1 MPNDIPPTRSALFTA
16 GLPPWVRAW
25 TVVWTA
31 IAMILG
37 LSGAT
42 AVAASAQPA
51 ATLGGPVQAQTPAR
65 AAVLPD
71 EQPAKGC
78 AFSAPNTGPFSQ
90 NICWI
95 DMSALNE
102 AAATSAAG
110 QSMEIQLTEGYKINF
125 KAFLTDS
132 VAGKTHQGVEAKA
145 LPTLSYSALGTSAYT
160 GVPSTIKPAIYQKSS
175 VNGQSGGTVSL
186 KNIVM
191 TGPNGTVYNYGLV
204 AADAESTD
212 ANTSTDKEFLTFNS
226 DKPLRQ
232 IARTV
237 GVDEPGYPG
246 IRACD
251 GGLTAMPATTVRCD
265 SWNLVN
271 NQEYSPGTLV
281 VASTAPTN
289 FAATF
294 GNTVLATSR
303 QGLAFG
309 VLLSKVKIDKDLT
322 RVTPGDDFTI
332 GMSTGHHANA
342 GAAAATEIKSTTT
355 GATDTTASTGWRTLL
370 ADTTPTPVTFWEKPT
385 TSATKT
391 ANYATSWDCQVNGVT
406 QALRVG
412 DVAQAALTPGDNV
425 YCKVKNTPVLVKK
438 SSSPPTGETVNIGQ
452 TITYTLNFENPGTAP
467 ATIDYT
473 DFLADVIDDGTVAVG
488 AATGGLTAA
497 LDGADKIK
505 VGGTLPAGG
514 KGTVTYTVT
523 VKDGGN
529 KVLNNYL
536 VPGTTTPPTTC
547 DPATNLCTTHPMP
560 GFTVAKTAVPATGS
574 TVQAG
579 DTITYTVTGANTGK
593 TALTPATIKDDLSAV
608 LNNAAVVPGSLKAT
622 VDGAAVAAPTLSGS
636 ILSWSANLQAG
647 KSVVL
652 TYQVKV
658 NAGVAAGTVLNN
670 KVTGTAKP
678 PTGPDIT
685 PPTVETNHS
694 VPGFKLEKTADPISG
709 STVQAGESIKYTVT
723 GTNTGKTKLDPVKI
737 NDDLGAVL
745 NNAAVVPGSL
755 KATVDGA
762 PAADPTLSGTTLS
775 WTGFLEAGKSVVL
788 TYEVKVNDGVA
799 AGTVLNNKVTGTAKP
814 PTGPE
819 ITPPSVETNHL
830 VPGFT
835 VAKTAD
841 PVSGTNVAAGQTI
854 TYTVTGANTGKT
866 TLDPVVLTDDLSKV
880 LDNAALVDGSL
891 KATVDGA
898 PATVPT
904 LSGTTLS
911 WTGALEAGKS
921 VVLTYQV
928 KVNDGV
934 AGGVLVN
941 NKVTGTAKPPTG
953 PEITP
958 PPVTTEHPVVSPKIA
973 VVKSSDP
980 VSGSNVVAGQ
990 DIKYTLTF
998 SNAGNGA
1005 GEVAYFDDL
1014 RQVVDKGALSGL
1026 TADAPLAA
1034 TMVGTDGFSVTGT
1047 LAAGESKTVTYT
1059 VTVKADADR
1068 VAANADNTVLNFV
1081 VPGTTPPVDP
1091 PEVCDPATQLC
1102 TTHPVQVPGFTV
1114 AKTADP
1120 VSGTNVAAGQ
1130 TITYTVT
1137 GANTGNTT
1145 LDPVVLTDDLSK
1157 VLDNA
1162 ALVDGSLK
1170 ATVDGVD
1177 ATAPTL
1183 EGTTLSWTGALEAGK
1198 SVVLT
1203 YQVKIND
1210 GVAGGVL
1217 VNNKVT
1223 GTAKPPTGPEITP
1236 PPVTTEHPVVSPKIA
1251 VVKSSDPVSGSN
1263 VVAGQDIKYTLTFS
1277 NTGNGAGE
1285 VAYFDDLRQVV
1296 DKGALSGLTADAP
1309 LAATMVGSDGF
1320 SVTGTLA
1327 AGETKTVT
1335 YSVKVN
1341 ADVVGGVFVNNFV
1354 VPGTTPPV
1362 DPPEVCDPATQLCT
1376 THPVVSPKIA
1386 VVKSSD
1392 PVSGSNV
1399 VAGQDIKYTLT
1410 FSNTGNG
1417 AGEVAYF
1424 DDLRQVVDKGALSG
1438 LTADAPLAATMVGSD
1453 GFSVTGTLAA
1463 GETKTVTYSV
1473 KVNADVVGGVF
1484 VNNFVVPG
1492 TTPPVDPPEVC
1503 DPATQLCTTHP
1514 VVSPKIAVV
1523 KSSDPVSGSN
1533 VVAGQDIKYTLTF
1546 SNTGNGAGEVAH
1558 FDDLRGL
1565 LDDADLVA
1573 GSLSADA
1580 PLTAAMVGTDGFS
1593 VTGTL
1598 AAGESKTVTYTVTV
1612 KADADRVAANADNT
1626 VLNFVVPG
1634 TTPPVDPPEVC
1645 DPATQLC
1652 TTHPVVSPKIA
1663 VVKSSDPVSGS
1674 NVVAGQDIK
1683 YTLTFTNTGN
1693 GAGEV
1698 AYFDDLRGL
1707 LDDADLVAG
1716 SLSADAPLAAAMV
1729 GTDGFS
1735 VTGTLAAGESKTVT
1749 YTVTVKADAD
1759 RVAANA
1765 DNTVL
1770 NFVVPGTTPPVDP
1783 PEVCDPATQL
1793 CTTHP
1798 VQVPGFTV
1806 AKTADPASG
1815 TNVAA
1820 GQTITYTVTGANTG
1834 NTTLDPVVLTDDLSK
1849 VLDNAVL
1856 VDGSLK
1862 ATVDGVDATAPTLE
1876 GTTLS
1881 WTGALEAGKS
1891 VVLTYQVKV
1900 NDGVAG
1906 GVLVNNK
1913 VTGTAKPP
1921 TGPEIT
1927 PPPVT
1932 TEHPVVSPKIAV
1944 VKSSDPVS
1952 GSNVV
1957 AGQDIK
1963 YTLTFTNTGN
1973 GAGEVAHFDDLR
1985 GLLDDADLVAGSLT
1999 ADAPLTAAMVGT
2011 DGFSVT
2017 GTLAAGETKTVT
2029 YTVTVKADADRVAAN
2044 ADNTVLNFV
2053 VPGTTPPVD
2062 PPEVCDPAT
2071 QLCTTHPV
2079 QVPGFTVAKTADP
2092 VSGTNVA
2099 AGQTITYTVTGAN
2112 TGNTTLDPVVLTDD
2126 LSKVLDN
2133 AVLVDGSLKA
2143 TVDGVDGAAPTLS
2156 GTTLSWTGALE
2167 AGKSVVLTYQVKV
2180 NDGVAGGVLVNNKV
2194 TGTAKPP
2201 TGPEI
2206 TPPPVTT
2213 EHPVKVP
2220 GFTVAKTADPVSGT
2234 NVAAGQTITY
2244 TVTGANTGNTTL
2256 DPVVLTDDLS
2266 KVLDNAALVAGSLK
2280 ATVDGAPAAVP
2291 TLSGTMLSW
2300 TGALEAG
2307 KSVVLT
2313 YQVKVNDGVA
2323 GGVLVNN
2330 KVAGT
2335 AKPPTGPEITPPPVT
2350 TEHPVKVP
2358 GFTVAKTADPVS
2370 GTNVAAGQTIT
2381 YTVTGA
2387 NTGNTTLDPVVLTD
2401 DLSKVLDN
2409 AALVDGSLKA
2419 TVDGVDATAPTL
2431 EGTTL
2436 SWTGALEAG
2445 KSVVLTYQVKI
2456 NDGVAGGVLINN
2468 KVTGTAK
2475 PPTGPEITPPPV
2487 TTEHPVKVPGFTV
2500 AKTADPVSGTNVA
2513 AGQTITYTVTGANT
2527 GNTTLDPVVLT
2538 DDLSKVLDNAALVD
2552 GSLKATVDG
2561 VDATA
2566 PTLEGT
2572 TLSWTGAL
2580 EAGKSVVLTYQVKI
2594 NDGVAGGV
2602 LVNNKVT
2609 GTAKPPTGPE
2619 ITPPPVTTE
2628 HPVDG
2633 TPAIEVLKSSD
2644 PSTTNRVVGGQEITY
2659 TLTFKNVGTADGE
2672 ISFYDDLTDVL
2683 DDAVMTKN
2691 PATTSTLVVSGV
2703 VDNVFTVT
2711 GKLAKGESATVTYT
2725 VKVNPEIGTLSG
2737 PGFTPGVLNNYL
2749 VVGGENPPVDCVP
2762 GDALCTEHPVDPPE
2776 TTTTVP
2782 PTTTTTTPPV
2792 TTEPCVPPTTTT
2804 RMVPTTTVAT
2814 TTASAT
2820 TAGDADV
2827 TGTEE
2832 STTTEEATT
2841 EETTTEEVVA
2851 EEIVDPCG
2859 VTTTTPPTTTPPVT
2873 TVPPTTTVPNTTVP
2887 VTPTI
2892 IIPPIVVVPPI
2903 VVPPTVPGQPVPS
2916 TVPGQPKPPTAN
2928 PGQPGQPKPPTSAPQ
2943 GGTINSGGG
2952 AGESGVNTGLL
2963 AAGGLVLLLALG
2975 TGVVLLTRK
2984 RREDGDN

>member
-1 MPNDIPPTRSALFTA
+1 MPNDIPPTRSAIFTA

-37 LSGAT
+37 ISGAT
-42 AVAASAQPA
+42 AVVASAQPA
-51 ATLGGPVQAQTPAR
+51 ATLGGPVQAQAPAR

-78 AFSAPNTGPFSQ
+78 AFSAPGTGPFSQ

-95 DMSALNE
+95 DMSTLD
-102 AAATSAAG
+102 AATAASAAG
-110 QSMEIQLTEGYKINF
+110 QSMEIQLTDGYKINF

-132 VAGKTHQGVEAKA
+132 VAGKTHQGIETKA
-145 LPTLSYSALGTSAYT
+145 FPTLHYAALGTSAYT
-160 GVPSTIKPAIYQKSS
+160 GVPTTIKPAIYQTSATA
-175 VNGQSGGTVSL
+175 GQSGGTVSL

-191 TGPNGTVYNYGLV
+191 TGPNGAVNNYGLV

-212 ANTSTDKEFLTFNS
+212 ANINTTNDREFLTFNS

-237 GVDEPGYPG
+237 GDDSDPAYPG

-251 GGLTAMPATTVRCD
+251 GGLTGMPANTVRCD
-265 SWNLVN
+265 SWNNVN
-271 NQEYSPGTLV
+271 GQGRTPGTLV
-281 VASTAPTN
+281 VASTAPTS

-294 GNTVLATSR
+294 GNTVQATSR

-332 GMSTGHHANA
+332 GMSTGHHADA

-452 TITYTLNFENPGTAP
+452 SITYTLNFENPGTAP

-473 DFLADVIDDGTVAVG
+473 DYLADVIDDGTVAVG

-497 LDGADKIK
+497 LNGADKIK

-560 GFTVAKTAVPATGS
+560 GFTLTKTADPVSGS

-622 VDGAAVAAPTLSGS
+622 IDGAPVAAPTLSGS
-636 ILSWSANLQAG
+636 TLSWSANLPAG

-658 NAGVAAGTVLNN
+658 NAGVVAGTVLNN

-685 PPTVETNHS
+685 PPPVETNHS
-694 VPGFKLEKTADPISG
+694 VPGFTLAKTADPISG

-723 GTNTGKTKLDPVKI
+723 GTNTGKTKLDPVQI

-755 KATVDGA
+755 KATIDGA
-762 PAADPTLSGTTLS
+762 SVAVPTLSGTTLS
-775 WTGFLEAGKSVVL
+775 WTGVLEAGKSVVL

-814 PTGPE
+814 PTGPD
-819 ITPPSVETNHL
+819 ITPPPVETNHS

-841 PVSGTNVAAGQTI
+841 PASGTGVNAGQTI
-854 TYTVTGANTGKT
+854 TYTVTGTNTGKT
-866 TLDPVVLTDDLSKV
+866 TLNPVVLTDDLSKV
-880 LDNAALVDGSL
+880 LDNATLVDGSL

-898 PATVPT
+898 AAAAPT
-904 LSGTTLS
+904 LSGTALS
-911 WTGALEAGKS
+911 WTGVLEPGKS

-928 KVNDGV
+928 KVNAGV
-934 AGGVLVN
+934 AGGTLIN

-958 PPVTTEHPVVSPKIA
+958 PPVTTEHPVLSPKIA

-990 DIKYTLTF
+990 DIKYTL
-998 SNAGNGA
+998 S
-1005 GEVAYFDDL
+1005 
-1014 RQVVDKGALSGL
+1014 
-1026 TADAPLAA
+1026 
-1034 TMVGTDGFSVTGT
+1034 
-1047 LAAGESKTVTYT
+1047 
-1059 VTVKADADR
+1059 
-1068 VAANADNTVLNFV
+1068 
-1081 VPGTTPPVDP
+1081 
-1091 PEVCDPATQLC
+1091 
-1102 TTHPVQVPGFTV
+1102 
-1114 AKTADP
+1114 
-1120 VSGTNVAAGQ
+1120 
-1130 TITYTVT
+1130 
-1137 GANTGNTT
+1137 
-1145 LDPVVLTDDLSK
+1145 
-1157 VLDNA
+1157 
-1162 ALVDGSLK
+1162 
-1170 ATVDGVD
+1170 
-1177 ATAPTL
+1177 
-1183 EGTTLSWTGALEAGK
+1183 
-1198 SVVLT
+1198 
-1203 YQVKIND
+1203 
-1210 GVAGGVL
+1210 
-1217 VNNKVT
+1217 
-1223 GTAKPPTGPEITP
+1223 
-1236 PPVTTEHPVVSPKIA
+1236 
-1251 VVKSSDPVSGSN
+1251 
-1263 VVAGQDIKYTLTFS
+1263 FS

-1296 DKGALSGLTADAP
+1296 DKGALSGLAADAP
-1309 LAATMVGSDGF
+1309 LVATMVGTDGF

-1362 DPPEVCDPATQLCT
+1362 DPPEVCDPVTQLCT

-1399 VAGQDIKYTLT
+1399 VAGQDIKYTLS

-1438 LTADAPLAATMVGSD
+1438 LAADAPLVATMVGSD

-1463 GETKTVTYSV
+1463 GESKTVTYSV

-1514 VVSPKIAVV
+1514 VK
-1523 KSSDPVSGSN
+1523 
-1533 VVAGQDIKYTLTF
+1533 
-1546 SNTGNGAGEVAH
+1546 
-1558 FDDLRGL
+1558 
-1565 LDDADLVA
+1565 
-1573 GSLSADA
+1573 
-1580 PLTAAMVGTDGFS
+1580 
-1593 VTGTL
+1593 
-1598 AAGESKTVTYTVTV
+1598 
-1612 KADADRVAANADNT
+1612 
-1626 VLNFVVPG
+1626 
-1634 TTPPVDPPEVC
+1634 
-1645 DPATQLC
+1645 
-1652 TTHPVVSPKIA
+1652 
-1663 VVKSSDPVSGS
+1663 
-1674 NVVAGQDIK
+1674 
-1683 YTLTFTNTGN
+1683 
-1693 GAGEV
+1693 
-1698 AYFDDLRGL
+1698 
-1707 LDDADLVAG
+1707 
-1716 SLSADAPLAAAMV
+1716 
-1729 GTDGFS
+1729 
-1735 VTGTLAAGESKTVT
+1735 
-1749 YTVTVKADAD
+1749 
-1759 RVAANA
+1759 
-1765 DNTVL
+1765 
-1770 NFVVPGTTPPVDP
+1770 
-1783 PEVCDPATQL
+1783 
-1793 CTTHP
+1793 
-1798 VQVPGFTV
+1798 VPGFTV
-1806 AKTADPASG
+1806 AKA
-1815 TNVAA
+1815 
-1820 GQTITYTVTGANTG
+1820 
-1834 NTTLDPVVLTDDLSK
+1834 
-1849 VLDNAVL
+1849 
-1856 VDGSLK
+1856 
-1862 ATVDGVDATAPTLE
+1862 
-1876 GTTLS
+1876 
-1881 WTGALEAGKS
+1881 
-1891 VVLTYQVKV
+1891 
-1900 NDGVAG
+1900 
-1906 GVLVNNK
+1906 
-1913 VTGTAKPP
+1913 
-1921 TGPEIT
+1921 
-1927 PPPVT
+1927 
-1932 TEHPVVSPKIAV
+1932 
-1944 VKSSDPVS
+1944 
-1952 GSNVV
+1952 
-1957 AGQDIK
+1957 
-1963 YTLTFTNTGN
+1963 
-1973 GAGEVAHFDDLR
+1973 
-1985 GLLDDADLVAGSLT
+1985 
-1999 ADAPLTAAMVGT
+1999 
-2011 DGFSVT
+2011 
-2017 GTLAAGETKTVT
+2017 
-2029 YTVTVKADADRVAAN
+2029 
-2044 ADNTVLNFV
+2044 
-2053 VPGTTPPVD
+2053 
-2062 PPEVCDPAT
+2062 
-2071 QLCTTHPV
+2071 
-2079 QVPGFTVAKTADP
+2079 ADP

-2133 AVLVDGSLKA
+2133 ATLVDGSLKA

-2156 GTTLSWTGALE
+2156 GTTLT
-2167 AGKSVVLTYQVKV
+2167 
-2180 NDGVAGGVLVNNKV
+2180 
-2194 TGTAKPP
+2194 
-2201 TGPEI
+2201 
-2206 TPPPVTT
+2206 
-2213 EHPVKVP
+2213 
-2220 GFTVAKTADPVSGT
+2220 
-2234 NVAAGQTITY
+2234 
-2244 TVTGANTGNTTL
+2244 
-2256 DPVVLTDDLS
+2256 
-2266 KVLDNAALVAGSLK
+2266 
-2280 ATVDGAPAAVP
+2280 
-2291 TLSGTMLSW
+2291 
-2300 TGALEAG
+2300 
-2307 KSVVLT
+2307 
-2313 YQVKVNDGVA
+2313 
-2323 GGVLVNN
+2323 
-2330 KVAGT
+2330 
-2335 AKPPTGPEITPPPVT
+2335 
-2350 TEHPVKVP
+2350 
-2358 GFTVAKTADPVS
+2358 
-2370 GTNVAAGQTIT
+2370 
-2381 YTVTGA
+2381 
-2387 NTGNTTLDPVVLTD
+2387 
-2401 DLSKVLDN
+2401 
-2409 AALVDGSLKA
+2409 
-2419 TVDGVDATAPTL
+2419 
-2431 EGTTL
+2431 
-2436 SWTGALEAG
+2436 WTGALEAG

-2487 TTEHPVKVPGFTV
+2487 TTEHPV
-2500 AKTADPVSGTNVA
+2500 
-2513 AGQTITYTVTGANT
+2513 
-2527 GNTTLDPVVLT
+2527 
-2538 DDLSKVLDNAALVD
+2538 
-2552 GSLKATVDG
+2552 
-2561 VDATA
+2561 
-2566 PTLEGT
+2566 
-2572 TLSWTGAL
+2572 
-2580 EAGKSVVLTYQVKI
+2580 
-2594 NDGVAGGV
+2594 
-2602 LVNNKVT
+2602 
-2609 GTAKPPTGPE
+2609 
-2619 ITPPPVTTE
+2619 
-2628 HPVDG
+2628 DG
-2633 TPAIEVLKSSD
+2633 TPAIEVLKSSV

-2683 DDAVMTKN
+2683 DDAVMTKD

-2762 GDALCTEHPVDPPE
+2762 GDALGTEHPIDPPE

-2782 PTTTTTTPPV
+2782 PTTTTTPPV

-2814 TTASAT
+2814 TTASAI

-2832 STTTEEATT
+2832 STTTEETTT

-2859 VTTTTPPTTTPPVT
+2859 VTTTTPPTTTLPVT

-2928 PGQPGQPKPPTSAPQ
+2928 PGQPGQPKPSAPQ

>member
-1 MPNDIPPTRSALFTA
+1 MPFDIPPTRSAIFTA

-37 LSGAT
+37 ISGAT
-42 AVAASAQPA
+42 AVVASAQPA
-51 ATLGGPVQAQTPAR
+51 ATLGGPVQAQAPAR

-78 AFSAPNTGPFSQ
+78 AFSAPGTGPFSQ

-95 DMSALNE
+95 DMSTLD
-102 AAATSAAG
+102 AATAASAAG
-110 QSMEIQLTEGYKINF
+110 QSMEIQLTDGYKINF

-132 VAGKTHQGVEAKA
+132 VAGKNHQGIETKA
-145 LPTLSYSALGTSAYT
+145 FPTLHYAALGTSAYT
-160 GVPSTIKPAIYQKSS
+160 GVPTTIKPAIYQTSATA
-175 VNGQSGGTVSL
+175 GQSGGTVSL

-191 TGPNGTVYNYGLV
+191 TGPNGAVNNYGLV

-212 ANTSTDKEFLTFNS
+212 ANINTTNDREFLTFNS

-237 GVDEPGYPG
+237 GDDSDPAYPG

-251 GGLTAMPATTVRCD
+251 GGLTGMPANTVRCD
-265 SWNLVN
+265 SWNNVN
-271 NQEYSPGTLV
+271 GQGRTPGTLV
-281 VASTAPTN
+281 VASTAPTS

-294 GNTVLATSR
+294 GNTVQATSR

-332 GMSTGHHANA
+332 GMSTGHHADA

-452 TITYTLNFENPGTAP
+452 SITYTLNFENPGTAP

-473 DFLADVIDDGTVAVG
+473 DYLADVIDDGTVAVG

-497 LDGADKIK
+497 LNGADKIK

-560 GFTVAKTAVPATGS
+560 GFTLTKTADPVSGS

-579 DTITYTVTGANTGK
+579 DTITYTVTGANTGR
-593 TALTPATIKDDLSAV
+593 TALTPATITDDLSAV

-622 VDGAAVAAPTLSGS
+622 IDGAPVAAPTLSGS
-636 ILSWSANLQAG
+636 TLSWSANLPAG

-685 PPTVETNHS
+685 PPPVETNHS
-694 VPGFKLEKTADPISG
+694 VPGFTLAKTADPISG

-723 GTNTGKTKLDPVKI
+723 GTNTGKTKLDPVQI

-755 KATVDGA
+755 KATIDGA
-762 PAADPTLSGTTLS
+762 SVAVPTLSGTTLS
-775 WTGFLEAGKSVVL
+775 WTGVLEAGKSVVL

-814 PTGPE
+814 PTGPD
-819 ITPPSVETNHL
+819 ITPPPVETNHS

-841 PVSGTNVAAGQTI
+841 PASGTGVNAGQTI
-854 TYTVTGANTGKT
+854 TYTVTGTNTGKT
-866 TLDPVVLTDDLSKV
+866 TLNPVVLTDDLSKV
-880 LDNAALVDGSL
+880 LDNATLVDGSL
-891 KATVDGA
+891 KATVDGVDGA
-898 PATVPT
+898 APT
-904 LSGTTLS
+904 LSGTTLT
-911 WTGALEAGKS
+911 WTGGLEAGKS

-928 KVNDGV
+928 KINAGV
-934 AGGVLVN
+934 VGGTLIN

-958 PPVTTEHPVVSPKIA
+958 PPVTTEHPVLSPKIA

-990 DIKYTLTF
+990 DIKYTL
-998 SNAGNGA
+998 S
-1005 GEVAYFDDL
+1005 
-1014 RQVVDKGALSGL
+1014 
-1026 TADAPLAA
+1026 
-1034 TMVGTDGFSVTGT
+1034 
-1047 LAAGESKTVTYT
+1047 
-1059 VTVKADADR
+1059 
-1068 VAANADNTVLNFV
+1068 
-1081 VPGTTPPVDP
+1081 
-1091 PEVCDPATQLC
+1091 
-1102 TTHPVQVPGFTV
+1102 
-1114 AKTADP
+1114 
-1120 VSGTNVAAGQ
+1120 
-1130 TITYTVT
+1130 
-1137 GANTGNTT
+1137 
-1145 LDPVVLTDDLSK
+1145 
-1157 VLDNA
+1157 
-1162 ALVDGSLK
+1162 
-1170 ATVDGVD
+1170 
-1177 ATAPTL
+1177 
-1183 EGTTLSWTGALEAGK
+1183 
-1198 SVVLT
+1198 
-1203 YQVKIND
+1203 
-1210 GVAGGVL
+1210 
-1217 VNNKVT
+1217 
-1223 GTAKPPTGPEITP
+1223 
-1236 PPVTTEHPVVSPKIA
+1236 
-1251 VVKSSDPVSGSN
+1251 
-1263 VVAGQDIKYTLTFS
+1263 FS

-1309 LAATMVGSDGF
+1309 LVATMVGSDGF

-1399 VAGQDIKYTLT
+1399 VAGQDIKYTLS

-1438 LTADAPLAATMVGSD
+1438 LTADAPLVATMVGSD

-1463 GETKTVTYSV
+1463 GETKSVTYSV

-1514 VVSPKIAVV
+1514 VVSPKIAAVKSSDPVSGSNVVADQDIKYTLSFSNTGNGAGEVAYFDDLRQVVDKGALSGLTADAPLVATMVGSDGFSVTGTLAAGETKSVTYSVKVNADVVGGVFVNNFVVPGTTPPVDPPEVCDPATQLCTTHPVKVPGFTVAKAADPASGTNVAAGQTITYTVTGSNTGNTTLDPVVLTDDLSKVLDNAVLVDGSLKATVDGVDATAPTLSGTTLTWTGGLEAGKSVVLTYQVKVNAGVAGGTLINNKVTGTAKPPTGPEITPPPVTTEHPVKVPGFTVAKAADPVSGTNVAAGQMITYTVTGSNTGNTTLDPVVLTDDLSKVLDNATLVDGSLKATVDGVDGAAPTLSGTTLTWTGALEAGKSVVLTYQVKINDGVAGGVLINNKVTGTAKPPTGPEITPPPVTTEHPVLSPKIAVV

-1546 SNTGNGAGEVAH
+1546 TNTGNGAGEVAH

-1580 PLTAAMVGTDGFS
+1580 PVTAAMVGTDGFS
-1593 VTGTL
+1593 VTGSL

-1652 TTHPVVSPKIA
+1652 TTHPVK
-1663 VVKSSDPVSGS
+1663 
-1674 NVVAGQDIK
+1674 
-1683 YTLTFTNTGN
+1683 
-1693 GAGEV
+1693 
-1698 AYFDDLRGL
+1698 
-1707 LDDADLVAG
+1707 
-1716 SLSADAPLAAAMV
+1716 
-1729 GTDGFS
+1729 
-1735 VTGTLAAGESKTVT
+1735 
-1749 YTVTVKADAD
+1749 
-1759 RVAANA
+1759 
-1765 DNTVL
+1765 
-1770 NFVVPGTTPPVDP
+1770 
-1783 PEVCDPATQL
+1783 
-1793 CTTHP
+1793 
-1798 VQVPGFTV
+1798 VPGFTV
-1806 AKTADPASG
+1806 AKA
-1815 TNVAA
+1815 
-1820 GQTITYTVTGANTG
+1820 
-1834 NTTLDPVVLTDDLSK
+1834 
-1849 VLDNAVL
+1849 
-1856 VDGSLK
+1856 
-1862 ATVDGVDATAPTLE
+1862 
-1876 GTTLS
+1876 
-1881 WTGALEAGKS
+1881 
-1891 VVLTYQVKV
+1891 
-1900 NDGVAG
+1900 
-1906 GVLVNNK
+1906 
-1913 VTGTAKPP
+1913 
-1921 TGPEIT
+1921 
-1927 PPPVT
+1927 
-1932 TEHPVVSPKIAV
+1932 
-1944 VKSSDPVS
+1944 
-1952 GSNVV
+1952 
-1957 AGQDIK
+1957 
-1963 YTLTFTNTGN
+1963 
-1973 GAGEVAHFDDLR
+1973 
-1985 GLLDDADLVAGSLT
+1985 
-1999 ADAPLTAAMVGT
+1999 
-2011 DGFSVT
+2011 
-2017 GTLAAGETKTVT
+2017 
-2029 YTVTVKADADRVAAN
+2029 
-2044 ADNTVLNFV
+2044 
-2053 VPGTTPPVD
+2053 
-2062 PPEVCDPAT
+2062 
-2071 QLCTTHPV
+2071 
-2079 QVPGFTVAKTADP
+2079 ADP

-2156 GTTLSWTGALE
+2156 GTTLT
-2167 AGKSVVLTYQVKV
+2167 
-2180 NDGVAGGVLVNNKV
+2180 
-2194 TGTAKPP
+2194 
-2201 TGPEI
+2201 
-2206 TPPPVTT
+2206 
-2213 EHPVKVP
+2213 
-2220 GFTVAKTADPVSGT
+2220 
-2234 NVAAGQTITY
+2234 
-2244 TVTGANTGNTTL
+2244 
-2256 DPVVLTDDLS
+2256 
-2266 KVLDNAALVAGSLK
+2266 
-2280 ATVDGAPAAVP
+2280 
-2291 TLSGTMLSW
+2291 
-2300 TGALEAG
+2300 
-2307 KSVVLT
+2307 
-2313 YQVKVNDGVA
+2313 
-2323 GGVLVNN
+2323 
-2330 KVAGT
+2330 
-2335 AKPPTGPEITPPPVT
+2335 
-2350 TEHPVKVP
+2350 
-2358 GFTVAKTADPVS
+2358 
-2370 GTNVAAGQTIT
+2370 
-2381 YTVTGA
+2381 
-2387 NTGNTTLDPVVLTD
+2387 
-2401 DLSKVLDN
+2401 
-2409 AALVDGSLKA
+2409 
-2419 TVDGVDATAPTL
+2419 
-2431 EGTTL
+2431 
-2436 SWTGALEAG
+2436 WTGALEAG

-2487 TTEHPVKVPGFTV
+2487 TTEHPV
-2500 AKTADPVSGTNVA
+2500 
-2513 AGQTITYTVTGANT
+2513 
-2527 GNTTLDPVVLT
+2527 
-2538 DDLSKVLDNAALVD
+2538 
-2552 GSLKATVDG
+2552 
-2561 VDATA
+2561 
-2566 PTLEGT
+2566 
-2572 TLSWTGAL
+2572 
-2580 EAGKSVVLTYQVKI
+2580 
-2594 NDGVAGGV
+2594 
-2602 LVNNKVT
+2602 
-2609 GTAKPPTGPE
+2609 
-2619 ITPPPVTTE
+2619 
-2628 HPVDG
+2628 DG
-2633 TPAIEVLKSSD
+2633 TPAIEVLKSSV

-2672 ISFYDDLTDVL
+2672 VSFYDDLTDVL
-2683 DDAVMTKN
+2683 DDAVMTKD

-2711 GKLAKGESATVTYT
+2711 GKLAKGETATVTYT

-2762 GDALCTEHPVDPPE
+2762 GDALCTEHPIDPPE

-2782 PTTTTTTPPV
+2782 PTTTTTPPV

-2814 TTASAT
+2814 TTASAI

-2832 STTTEEATT
+2832 STTAEETTT
-2841 EETTTEEVVA
+2841 EETTTEEFVA

-2928 PGQPGQPKPPTSAPQ
+2928 PGQPGQPKPSAPQ

>member
-1 MPNDIPPTRSALFTA
+1 MPNDIPPTRSAIFTA

-37 LSGAT
+37 ISGAT
-42 AVAASAQPA
+42 AVVASAQPA
-51 ATLGGPVQAQTPAR
+51 ATLGGPVQAQAPAR

-78 AFSAPNTGPFSQ
+78 AFSAPGTGPFSQ

-95 DMSALNE
+95 DMSTLD
-102 AAATSAAG
+102 AATAASAAG
-110 QSMEIQLTEGYKINF
+110 QSMEIQLTDGYKINF

-132 VAGKTHQGVEAKA
+132 VAGKTHQGIETKA
-145 LPTLSYSALGTSAYT
+145 FPTLHYAALGTSAYT
-160 GVPSTIKPAIYQKSS
+160 GVPTTIKPAIYQTSATA
-175 VNGQSGGTVSL
+175 GQSGGTVSL

-191 TGPNGTVYNYGLV
+191 TGPNGAVNNYGLV

-212 ANTSTDKEFLTFNS
+212 ANINTTNDREFLTFNS

-237 GVDEPGYPG
+237 GDDSDPAYPG

-251 GGLTAMPATTVRCD
+251 GGLTGMPANTVRCD
-265 SWNLVN
+265 SWNNVN
-271 NQEYSPGTLV
+271 GQGRTPGTLV
-281 VASTAPTN
+281 VASTAPTS

-294 GNTVLATSR
+294 GNTVQATSR

-332 GMSTGHHANA
+332 GMSTGHHADA

-452 TITYTLNFENPGTAP
+452 SITYTLNFENPGTAP

-473 DFLADVIDDGTVAVG
+473 DYLADVIDDGTVAVG

-497 LDGADKIK
+497 LNGADKIK

-560 GFTVAKTAVPATGS
+560 GFTLTKTADPVSGS

-579 DTITYTVTGANTGK
+579 DTITHTVTGANTGR
-593 TALTPATIKDDLSAV
+593 TALTPATITDDLSAV

-622 VDGAAVAAPTLSGS
+622 IDGAPVAAPTLSGS
-636 ILSWSANLQAG
+636 TLSWSANLPAG

-685 PPTVETNHS
+685 PPPVETNHS
-694 VPGFKLEKTADPISG
+694 VPGFTLAKTADPISG

-723 GTNTGKTKLDPVKI
+723 GTNTGKTKLDPVQI

-755 KATVDGA
+755 KATIDGA
-762 PAADPTLSGTTLS
+762 SVAVPTLSGTTLS
-775 WTGFLEAGKSVVL
+775 WTGVLEAGKSVVL

-814 PTGPE
+814 PTGPD
-819 ITPPSVETNHL
+819 ITPPPVETNHS

-841 PVSGTNVAAGQTI
+841 PASGTGVNAGQTI
-854 TYTVTGANTGKT
+854 TYTVTGTNTGKT
-866 TLDPVVLTDDLSKV
+866 TLNPVVLTDDLSKV
-880 LDNAALVDGSL
+880 LDNATLVDGSL

-898 PATVPT
+898 AAAAPA
-904 LSGTTLS
+904 LSGTALS
-911 WTGALEAGKS
+911 WTGVLEPGKS

-928 KVNDGV
+928 KINDGV
-934 AGGVLVN
+934 AGGVLIN

-958 PPVTTEHPVVSPKIA
+958 PPVTTEHPVLSPKIAVVKSSDPVSGSNVVAGQDIKYTLSFSNTGNGAGEVAYFDDLRQVVDKGALSGLAADAPLVATMVGSDGFSVTGTLAAGESKTVTYSVKVNADVVGGVFVNNFVVPGTTPPVDPPEVCDPVTQLCTTHPVVSPKIA

-990 DIKYTLTF
+990 DIKYTLSF
-998 SNAGNGA
+998 SNTGNGA

-1026 TADAPLAA
+1026 AADAPLVA

-1047 LAAGESKTVTYT
+1047 LAAGESKTVTYSVKVNADVVGGVFVNNFVVPGTTPPVDPPEVCDPVTQLCTTHPVKVPGFTVAKAADPASGTNVAAGQTITYTVTGSNTGNTTLDPVVLTDDLSKVLDNAVLVDGSLKATVDGVDGTAPTLSGTTLSWTGVLEAGKSVVLTYQVKINAGVAGGVLINNKVTGTAKPPTGPEITPPPVTTEHPVKVPGFTVAKAADPVSGTNVAAGQTITYTVTGSNTGNTTLDPVVLTDDLSKVLDNATLVDGSLKATVDGVDGAAPTLSGTTLTWTGGLEAGKSVVLTYQVKVNAGVAGGTLINNKVTGTAKPPTGPEITPPPVTTEHPVLSPKIAVVKSSDPVSGSNVVAGQDIKYTLTFTNTGNGAGEVAHFDDLRGLLDDADLVAGSLSADAPLTAAMVGTDGFSVTGSLAAGESKTVTYT

-1102 TTHPVQVPGFTV
+1102 TTHPVKVPGFTV
-1114 AKTADP
+1114 AKAADP

-1162 ALVDGSLK
+1162 
-1170 ATVDGVD
+1170 T
-1177 ATAPTL
+1177 
-1183 EGTTLSWTGALEAGK
+1183 
-1198 SVVLT
+1198 
-1203 YQVKIND
+1203 
-1210 GVAGGVL
+1210 
-1217 VNNKVT
+1217 
-1223 GTAKPPTGPEITP
+1223 
-1236 PPVTTEHPVVSPKIA
+1236 
-1251 VVKSSDPVSGSN
+1251 
-1263 VVAGQDIKYTLTFS
+1263 
-1277 NTGNGAGE
+1277 
-1285 VAYFDDLRQVV
+1285 
-1296 DKGALSGLTADAP
+1296 
-1309 LAATMVGSDGF
+1309 
-1320 SVTGTLA
+1320 
-1327 AGETKTVT
+1327 
-1335 YSVKVN
+1335 
-1341 ADVVGGVFVNNFV
+1341 
-1354 VPGTTPPV
+1354 
-1362 DPPEVCDPATQLCT
+1362 
-1376 THPVVSPKIA
+1376 
-1386 VVKSSD
+1386 
-1392 PVSGSNV
+1392 
-1399 VAGQDIKYTLT
+1399 
-1410 FSNTGNG
+1410 
-1417 AGEVAYF
+1417 
-1424 DDLRQVVDKGALSG
+1424 
-1438 LTADAPLAATMVGSD
+1438 
-1453 GFSVTGTLAA
+1453 
-1463 GETKTVTYSV
+1463 
-1473 KVNADVVGGVF
+1473 
-1484 VNNFVVPG
+1484 
-1492 TTPPVDPPEVC
+1492 
-1503 DPATQLCTTHP
+1503 
-1514 VVSPKIAVV
+1514 
-1523 KSSDPVSGSN
+1523 
-1533 VVAGQDIKYTLTF
+1533 
-1546 SNTGNGAGEVAH
+1546 
-1558 FDDLRGL
+1558 
-1565 LDDADLVA
+1565 
-1573 GSLSADA
+1573 
-1580 PLTAAMVGTDGFS
+1580 
-1593 VTGTL
+1593 
-1598 AAGESKTVTYTVTV
+1598 
-1612 KADADRVAANADNT
+1612 
-1626 VLNFVVPG
+1626 
-1634 TTPPVDPPEVC
+1634 
-1645 DPATQLC
+1645 
-1652 TTHPVVSPKIA
+1652 
-1663 VVKSSDPVSGS
+1663 
-1674 NVVAGQDIK
+1674 
-1683 YTLTFTNTGN
+1683 
-1693 GAGEV
+1693 
-1698 AYFDDLRGL
+1698 
-1707 LDDADLVAG
+1707 
-1716 SLSADAPLAAAMV
+1716 
-1729 GTDGFS
+1729 
-1735 VTGTLAAGESKTVT
+1735 
-1749 YTVTVKADAD
+1749 
-1759 RVAANA
+1759 
-1765 DNTVL
+1765 
-1770 NFVVPGTTPPVDP
+1770 
-1783 PEVCDPATQL
+1783 
-1793 CTTHP
+1793 
-1798 VQVPGFTV
+1798 
-1806 AKTADPASG
+1806 
-1815 TNVAA
+1815 
-1820 GQTITYTVTGANTG
+1820 
-1834 NTTLDPVVLTDDLSK
+1834 
-1849 VLDNAVL
+1849 
-1856 VDGSLK
+1856 
-1862 ATVDGVDATAPTLE
+1862 
-1876 GTTLS
+1876 
-1881 WTGALEAGKS
+1881 
-1891 VVLTYQVKV
+1891 
-1900 NDGVAG
+1900 
-1906 GVLVNNK
+1906 
-1913 VTGTAKPP
+1913 
-1921 TGPEIT
+1921 
-1927 PPPVT
+1927 
-1932 TEHPVVSPKIAV
+1932 
-1944 VKSSDPVS
+1944 
-1952 GSNVV
+1952 
-1957 AGQDIK
+1957 
-1963 YTLTFTNTGN
+1963 
-1973 GAGEVAHFDDLR
+1973 
-1985 GLLDDADLVAGSLT
+1985 
-1999 ADAPLTAAMVGT
+1999 
-2011 DGFSVT
+2011 
-2017 GTLAAGETKTVT
+2017 
-2029 YTVTVKADADRVAAN
+2029 
-2044 ADNTVLNFV
+2044 
-2053 VPGTTPPVD
+2053 
-2062 PPEVCDPAT
+2062 
-2071 QLCTTHPV
+2071 
-2079 QVPGFTVAKTADP
+2079 
-2092 VSGTNVA
+2092 
-2099 AGQTITYTVTGAN
+2099 
-2112 TGNTTLDPVVLTDD
+2112 
-2126 LSKVLDN
+2126 
-2133 AVLVDGSLKA
+2133 LVDGSLKA

-2156 GTTLSWTGALE
+2156 GTTLT
-2167 AGKSVVLTYQVKV
+2167 
-2180 NDGVAGGVLVNNKV
+2180 
-2194 TGTAKPP
+2194 
-2201 TGPEI
+2201 
-2206 TPPPVTT
+2206 
-2213 EHPVKVP
+2213 
-2220 GFTVAKTADPVSGT
+2220 
-2234 NVAAGQTITY
+2234 
-2244 TVTGANTGNTTL
+2244 
-2256 DPVVLTDDLS
+2256 
-2266 KVLDNAALVAGSLK
+2266 
-2280 ATVDGAPAAVP
+2280 
-2291 TLSGTMLSW
+2291 
-2300 TGALEAG
+2300 
-2307 KSVVLT
+2307 
-2313 YQVKVNDGVA
+2313 
-2323 GGVLVNN
+2323 
-2330 KVAGT
+2330 
-2335 AKPPTGPEITPPPVT
+2335 
-2350 TEHPVKVP
+2350 
-2358 GFTVAKTADPVS
+2358 
-2370 GTNVAAGQTIT
+2370 
-2381 YTVTGA
+2381 
-2387 NTGNTTLDPVVLTD
+2387 
-2401 DLSKVLDN
+2401 
-2409 AALVDGSLKA
+2409 
-2419 TVDGVDATAPTL
+2419 
-2431 EGTTL
+2431 
-2436 SWTGALEAG
+2436 WTGALEAG

-2487 TTEHPVKVPGFTV
+2487 TTEHPV
-2500 AKTADPVSGTNVA
+2500 
-2513 AGQTITYTVTGANT
+2513 
-2527 GNTTLDPVVLT
+2527 
-2538 DDLSKVLDNAALVD
+2538 
-2552 GSLKATVDG
+2552 
-2561 VDATA
+2561 
-2566 PTLEGT
+2566 
-2572 TLSWTGAL
+2572 
-2580 EAGKSVVLTYQVKI
+2580 
-2594 NDGVAGGV
+2594 
-2602 LVNNKVT
+2602 
-2609 GTAKPPTGPE
+2609 
-2619 ITPPPVTTE
+2619 
-2628 HPVDG
+2628 DG
-2633 TPAIEVLKSSD
+2633 TPAIEVLKSSV

-2672 ISFYDDLTDVL
+2672 VSFYDDLTDVL
-2683 DDAVMTKN
+2683 DDAVMTKD

-2711 GKLAKGESATVTYT
+2711 GKLAKGETATVTYT

-2762 GDALCTEHPVDPPE
+2762 GDALCTEHPIDPPE

-2782 PTTTTTTPPV
+2782 PTTTTTPPV

-2814 TTASAT
+2814 TTASAI

-2832 STTTEEATT
+2832 STTTEETTT

-2928 PGQPGQPKPPTSAPQ
+2928 PGQPGQPKPSAPQ

>member
-71 EQPAKGC
+71 EQPPTGC
-78 AFSAPNTGPFSQ
+78 AFSAPNTGNLSQ

-95 DMSALNE
+95 DMSTFNQ

-110 QSMEIQLTEGYKINF
+110 QPMTVK
-125 KAFLTDS
+125 LTDIYS
-132 VAGKTHQGVEAKA
+132 ISFNAKLVNSIDGSTTKPHTGVTARPLPAEAKF
-145 LPTLSYSALGTSAYT
+145 SSLGTVAYT
-160 GVPSTIKPAIYQKSS
+160 GVPNTVKPALYQT
-175 VNGQSGGTVSL
+175 VPDMNGSTRVQSGGTVKL
-186 KNIVM
+186 DNIVM
-191 TGPNGTVYNYGLV
+191 NGPNGAVNNYGLV
-204 AADAESTD
+204 VADAESTD
-212 ANTSTDKEFLTFNS
+212 PVAANNKEFLSFQS
-226 DKPLRQ
+226 DKSFRQ
-232 IARTV
+232 IDRTM
-237 GVDEPGYPG
+237 GIPGTAGWPP
-246 IRACD
+246 IRACNGTVGGAD
-251 GGLTAMPATTVRCD
+251 GLTGLGTNSVRCD
-265 SWNLVN
+265 SWWDNDFSKN
-271 NQEYSPGTLV
+271 YSPGAV
-281 VASTAPTN
+281 VLAATAPTS
-289 FAATF
+289 FAGTF
-294 GNTVLATSR
+294 GNTTDSTSR
-303 QGLAFG
+303 QGVAFG
-309 VLLSKVKIDKDLT
+309 ILLPRVKIDKELT
-322 RVTPGDDFTI
+322 RVSPGDDFTI
-332 GMSTGHHANA
+332 GTSTGTFADANA
-342 GAAAATEIKSTTT
+342 ASGQVLKTTDT
-355 GATDTTASTGWRTLL
+355 GATDTTASTGWRMLL

-391 ANYATSWDCQVNGVT
+391 ANYATKWDCQVNGVAKNL
-406 QALRVG
+406 QAG
-412 DVAQAALTPGDNV
+412 GVAQTALAPGDNA
-425 YCKVKNTPVLVKK
+425 YCKIINTPVLVKK

-497 LDGADKIK
+497 LNGTDKIK

-799 AGTVLNNKVTGTAKP
+799 AGTVLNNEVTGTAKP

-830 VPGFT
+830 
-835 VAKTAD
+835 
-841 PVSGTNVAAGQTI
+841 
-854 TYTVTGANTGKT
+854 
-866 TLDPVVLTDDLSKV
+866 
-880 LDNAALVDGSL
+880 
-891 KATVDGA
+891 
-898 PATVPT
+898 
-904 LSGTTLS
+904 
-911 WTGALEAGKS
+911 
-921 VVLTYQV
+921 
-928 KVNDGV
+928 
-934 AGGVLVN
+934 
-941 NKVTGTAKPPTG
+941 
-953 PEITP
+953 
-958 PPVTTEHPVVSPKIA
+958 
-973 VVKSSDP
+973 
-980 VSGSNVVAGQ
+980 
-990 DIKYTLTF
+990 
-998 SNAGNGA
+998 
-1005 GEVAYFDDL
+1005 
-1014 RQVVDKGALSGL
+1014 
-1026 TADAPLAA
+1026 
-1034 TMVGTDGFSVTGT
+1034 
-1047 LAAGESKTVTYT
+1047 
-1059 VTVKADADR
+1059 
-1068 VAANADNTVLNFV
+1068 
-1081 VPGTTPPVDP
+1081 
-1091 PEVCDPATQLC
+1091 
-1102 TTHPVQVPGFTV
+1102 VPGFTV

-1170 ATVDGVD
+1170 ATVDGAP
-1177 ATAPTL
+1177 ATVPTL
-1183 EGTTLSWTGALEAGK
+1183 SGTTLSWTGALEAGK

-1309 LAATMVGSDGF
+1309 LAATMVGTDGFSVTGTLAAGETKTVTYSVKVNADVVGGVFVNNFVVPGTTPPVDPPEVCDPATQLCTTHPVVSPKIAVVKSSDPVSGSNVVAGQDIKYTLTFSNTGNGAGEVAYFDDLRQVVDKGALSGLTADAPLAATMVGTDGFSVTGTLAAGETKTVTYSVKVNADVVGGVFVNNFVVPGTTPPVDPPEVCDPATQLCTTHPVVSPKIAVVKSSDPVSGSNVVAGQDIKYTLTFSNTGNGAGEVAYFDDLRQVVDKGALSGLTADAPLAATMVGTDGFSVTGTLAAGETKTVTYSVKVNADVVGGVFVNNFVVPGTTPPVDPPEVCDPATQLCTTHPVVSPKIAVVKSSDPVSGSNVVAGQDIKYTLTFSNTGNGAGEVAYFDDLRQVVDKGALSGLTADAPLAATMVGTDGF

-1514 VVSPKIAVV
+1514 V
-1523 KSSDPVSGSN
+1523 
-1533 VVAGQDIKYTLTF
+1533 Q
-1546 SNTGNGAGEVAH
+1546 
-1558 FDDLRGL
+1558 
-1565 LDDADLVA
+1565 
-1573 GSLSADA
+1573 
-1580 PLTAAMVGTDGFS
+1580 
-1593 VTGTL
+1593 
-1598 AAGESKTVTYTVTV
+1598 
-1612 KADADRVAANADNT
+1612 
-1626 VLNFVVPG
+1626 
-1634 TTPPVDPPEVC
+1634 
-1645 DPATQLC
+1645 
-1652 TTHPVVSPKIA
+1652 
-1663 VVKSSDPVSGS
+1663 
-1674 NVVAGQDIK
+1674 
-1683 YTLTFTNTGN
+1683 
-1693 GAGEV
+1693 
-1698 AYFDDLRGL
+1698 
-1707 LDDADLVAG
+1707 
-1716 SLSADAPLAAAMV
+1716 
-1729 GTDGFS
+1729 
-1735 VTGTLAAGESKTVT
+1735 
-1749 YTVTVKADAD
+1749 
-1759 RVAANA
+1759 
-1765 DNTVL
+1765 
-1770 NFVVPGTTPPVDP
+1770 
-1783 PEVCDPATQL
+1783 
-1793 CTTHP
+1793 
-1798 VQVPGFTV
+1798 
-1806 AKTADPASG
+1806 
-1815 TNVAA
+1815 
-1820 GQTITYTVTGANTG
+1820 
-1834 NTTLDPVVLTDDLSK
+1834 
-1849 VLDNAVL
+1849 
-1856 VDGSLK
+1856 
-1862 ATVDGVDATAPTLE
+1862 
-1876 GTTLS
+1876 
-1881 WTGALEAGKS
+1881 
-1891 VVLTYQVKV
+1891 
-1900 NDGVAG
+1900 
-1906 GVLVNNK
+1906 
-1913 VTGTAKPP
+1913 
-1921 TGPEIT
+1921 
-1927 PPPVT
+1927 
-1932 TEHPVVSPKIAV
+1932 
-1944 VKSSDPVS
+1944 
-1952 GSNVV
+1952 
-1957 AGQDIK
+1957 
-1963 YTLTFTNTGN
+1963 
-1973 GAGEVAHFDDLR
+1973 
-1985 GLLDDADLVAGSLT
+1985 
-1999 ADAPLTAAMVGT
+1999 
-2011 DGFSVT
+2011 
-2017 GTLAAGETKTVT
+2017 
-2029 YTVTVKADADRVAAN
+2029 
-2044 ADNTVLNFV
+2044 
-2053 VPGTTPPVD
+2053 
-2062 PPEVCDPAT
+2062 
-2071 QLCTTHPV
+2071 
-2079 QVPGFTVAKTADP
+2079 
-2092 VSGTNVA
+2092 
-2099 AGQTITYTVTGAN
+2099 
-2112 TGNTTLDPVVLTDD
+2112 
-2126 LSKVLDN
+2126 
-2133 AVLVDGSLKA
+2133 
-2143 TVDGVDGAAPTLS
+2143 
-2156 GTTLSWTGALE
+2156 
-2167 AGKSVVLTYQVKV
+2167 
-2180 NDGVAGGVLVNNKV
+2180 
-2194 TGTAKPP
+2194 
-2201 TGPEI
+2201 
-2206 TPPPVTT
+2206 
-2213 EHPVKVP
+2213 VP

-2266 KVLDNAALVAGSLK
+2266 KVLDNAALVDGSLK
-2280 ATVDGAPAAVP
+2280 ATVDGVDATAP
-2291 TLSGTMLSW
+2291 TLEGTTLSW

-2313 YQVKVNDGVA
+2313 YQVKINDGVA
-2323 GGVLVNN
+2323 GGVLINN
-2330 KVAGT
+2330 KVTGT

-2602 LVNNKVT
+2602 LINNKVT

-2782 PTTTTTTPPV
+2782 PTTTTTPPV
-2792 TTEPCVPPTTTT
+2792 TTEPCVPPTTTTT

-2832 STTTEEATT
+2832 STTREETTT
-2841 EETTTEEVVA
+2841 EETTTEEIVA

-2859 VTTTTPPTTTPPVT
+2859 VTTTTPPTTTTPVT

>member
-1 MPNDIPPTRSALFTA
+1 MPNDIPPTRSAIFTA

-37 LSGAT
+37 ISGAT
-42 AVAASAQPA
+42 AVVASAQPA
-51 ATLGGPVQAQTPAR
+51 ATLGGPVQAQAPAR

-78 AFSAPNTGPFSQ
+78 AFSAPGTGPFSQ

-95 DMSALNE
+95 DMSTLD
-102 AAATSAAG
+102 AATAASAAG
-110 QSMEIQLTEGYKINF
+110 QSMEIQLTDGYKINF

-132 VAGKTHQGVEAKA
+132 VAGKTHQGIETKA
-145 LPTLSYSALGTSAYT
+145 FPTLHYAALGTSAYT
-160 GVPSTIKPAIYQKSS
+160 GVPTTIKPAIYQTSATA
-175 VNGQSGGTVSL
+175 GQSGGTVSL

-191 TGPNGTVYNYGLV
+191 TGPNGAVNNYGLV

-212 ANTSTDKEFLTFNS
+212 ANINTTNDREFLTFNS

-237 GVDEPGYPG
+237 GDDSDPAYPG

-251 GGLTAMPATTVRCD
+251 GGLTGMPANTVRCD
-265 SWNLVN
+265 SWNNVN
-271 NQEYSPGTLV
+271 GQGRTPGTLV
-281 VASTAPTN
+281 VASTAPTS

-294 GNTVLATSR
+294 GNTVQATSR

-332 GMSTGHHANA
+332 GMSTGHHADA

-452 TITYTLNFENPGTAP
+452 SITYTLNFENPGTAP

-473 DFLADVIDDGTVAVG
+473 DYLADVIDDGTVAVG

-497 LDGADKIK
+497 LNGADKIK

-560 GFTVAKTAVPATGS
+560 GFTLTKTADPVSGS

-579 DTITYTVTGANTGK
+579 DTITYTVTGANTGR
-593 TALTPATIKDDLSAV
+593 TALTPATITDDLSAV

-622 VDGAAVAAPTLSGS
+622 IDGAPVAAPTLSGS
-636 ILSWSANLQAG
+636 TLSWSANLPAG

-678 PTGPDIT
+678 PTGP
-685 PPTVETNHS
+685 
-694 VPGFKLEKTADPISG
+694 
-709 STVQAGESIKYTVT
+709 
-723 GTNTGKTKLDPVKI
+723 
-737 NDDLGAVL
+737 
-745 NNAAVVPGSL
+745 
-755 KATVDGA
+755 
-762 PAADPTLSGTTLS
+762 
-775 WTGFLEAGKSVVL
+775 
-788 TYEVKVNDGVA
+788 
-799 AGTVLNNKVTGTAKP
+799 
-814 PTGPE
+814 
-819 ITPPSVETNHL
+819 
-830 VPGFT
+830 
-835 VAKTAD
+835 
-841 PVSGTNVAAGQTI
+841 
-854 TYTVTGANTGKT
+854 
-866 TLDPVVLTDDLSKV
+866 
-880 LDNAALVDGSL
+880 
-891 KATVDGA
+891 
-898 PATVPT
+898 
-904 LSGTTLS
+904 
-911 WTGALEAGKS
+911 
-921 VVLTYQV
+921 
-928 KVNDGV
+928 
-934 AGGVLVN
+934 
-941 NKVTGTAKPPTG
+941 
-953 PEITP
+953 EITP
-958 PPVTTEHPVVSPKIA
+958 PPVTTEHPVK
-973 VVKSSDP
+973 
-980 VSGSNVVAGQ
+980 
-990 DIKYTLTF
+990 
-998 SNAGNGA
+998 
-1005 GEVAYFDDL
+1005 
-1014 RQVVDKGALSGL
+1014 
-1026 TADAPLAA
+1026 
-1034 TMVGTDGFSVTGT
+1034 
-1047 LAAGESKTVTYT
+1047 
-1059 VTVKADADR
+1059 
-1068 VAANADNTVLNFV
+1068 
-1081 VPGTTPPVDP
+1081 
-1091 PEVCDPATQLC
+1091 
-1102 TTHPVQVPGFTV
+1102 VPGFTV
-1114 AKTADP
+1114 AKAADP
-1120 VSGTNVAAGQ
+1120 ASGTNVAAGQ

-1177 ATAPTL
+1177 GAAPSL
-1183 EGTTLSWTGALEAGK
+1183 AGTTLSWTGALEAGK

-1203 YQVKIND
+1203 YQVKVNA
-1210 GVAGGVL
+1210 GVAGGTL
-1217 VNNKVT
+1217 INNKVT

-1236 PPVTTEHPVVSPKIA
+1236 PPVTTEHPV
-1251 VVKSSDPVSGSN
+1251 
-1263 VVAGQDIKYTLTFS
+1263 L
-1277 NTGNGAGE
+1277 
-1285 VAYFDDLRQVV
+1285 
-1296 DKGALSGLTADAP
+1296 
-1309 LAATMVGSDGF
+1309 
-1320 SVTGTLA
+1320 
-1327 AGETKTVT
+1327 
-1335 YSVKVN
+1335 
-1341 ADVVGGVFVNNFV
+1341 
-1354 VPGTTPPV
+1354 
-1362 DPPEVCDPATQLCT
+1362 
-1376 THPVVSPKIA
+1376 
-1386 VVKSSD
+1386 
-1392 PVSGSNV
+1392 
-1399 VAGQDIKYTLT
+1399 
-1410 FSNTGNG
+1410 
-1417 AGEVAYF
+1417 
-1424 DDLRQVVDKGALSG
+1424 
-1438 LTADAPLAATMVGSD
+1438 
-1453 GFSVTGTLAA
+1453 
-1463 GETKTVTYSV
+1463 
-1473 KVNADVVGGVF
+1473 
-1484 VNNFVVPG
+1484 
-1492 TTPPVDPPEVC
+1492 
-1503 DPATQLCTTHP
+1503 
-1514 VVSPKIAVV
+1514 
-1523 KSSDPVSGSN
+1523 
-1533 VVAGQDIKYTLTF
+1533 
-1546 SNTGNGAGEVAH
+1546 
-1558 FDDLRGL
+1558 
-1565 LDDADLVA
+1565 
-1573 GSLSADA
+1573 
-1580 PLTAAMVGTDGFS
+1580 
-1593 VTGTL
+1593 
-1598 AAGESKTVTYTVTV
+1598 
-1612 KADADRVAANADNT
+1612 
-1626 VLNFVVPG
+1626 
-1634 TTPPVDPPEVC
+1634 
-1645 DPATQLC
+1645 
-1652 TTHPVVSPKIA
+1652 SPKIA

-1698 AYFDDLRGL
+1698 AYFDDLRQVVDKGALSGL
-1707 LDDADLVAG
+1707 A
-1716 SLSADAPLAAAMV
+1716 ADAPLVATMV
-1729 GTDGFS
+1729 GSDGFS
-1735 VTGTLAAGESKTVT
+1735 VTGTLAAGETKSVT
-1749 YTVTVKADAD
+1749 YSVK
-1759 RVAANA
+1759 VNA
-1765 DNTVL
+1765 DVVGGVFVN

-1783 PEVCDPATQL
+1783 PEVCDPVTQL

-1798 VQVPGFTV
+1798 VKVPGFTV
-1806 AKTADPASG
+1806 AKAADPASG

-1849 VLDNAVL
+1849 VLDNAAL

-1862 ATVDGVDATAPTLE
+1862 ATVDGVDGAAPSLA

-1900 NDGVAG
+1900 NAGVAG
-1906 GVLVNNK
+1906 GTLINNK

-1932 TEHPVVSPKIAV
+1932 TEHPVKVPGFTVAKAADPASGTNVAAGQTITYTVTGANTGNTTLDPVVLTDDLSKVLDNAALVDGSLKATVDGVDGAAPSLAGTTLSWTGALEAGKSVVLTYQVKVNAGVAGGTLINNKVTGTAKPPTGPEITPPPVTTEHPVLSPKIAV

-1985 GLLDDADLVAGSLT
+1985 GLLDDADLVAGSLS

-2017 GTLAAGETKTVT
+2017 GSLAAGETKTVT

-2079 QVPGFTVAKTADP
+2079 
-2092 VSGTNVA
+2092 
-2099 AGQTITYTVTGAN
+2099 
-2112 TGNTTLDPVVLTDD
+2112 
-2126 LSKVLDN
+2126 
-2133 AVLVDGSLKA
+2133 
-2143 TVDGVDGAAPTLS
+2143 
-2156 GTTLSWTGALE
+2156 
-2167 AGKSVVLTYQVKV
+2167 
-2180 NDGVAGGVLVNNKV
+2180 
-2194 TGTAKPP
+2194 
-2201 TGPEI
+2201 
-2206 TPPPVTT
+2206 
-2213 EHPVKVP
+2213 KVP
-2220 GFTVAKTADPVSGT
+2220 GFTVAKAADP
-2234 NVAAGQTITY
+2234 A
-2244 TVTGANTGNTTL
+2244 
-2256 DPVVLTDDLS
+2256 
-2266 KVLDNAALVAGSLK
+2266 
-2280 ATVDGAPAAVP
+2280 
-2291 TLSGTMLSW
+2291 
-2300 TGALEAG
+2300 
-2307 KSVVLT
+2307 
-2313 YQVKVNDGVA
+2313 
-2323 GGVLVNN
+2323 
-2330 KVAGT
+2330 
-2335 AKPPTGPEITPPPVT
+2335 
-2350 TEHPVKVP
+2350 
-2358 GFTVAKTADPVS
+2358 S

-2419 TVDGVDATAPTL
+2419 TVDGVDGAAPSL
-2431 EGTTL
+2431 AGTTL

-2445 KSVVLTYQVKI
+2445 KSVVLTYQVKV
-2456 NDGVAGGVLINN
+2456 NAGVAGGTLI
-2468 KVTGTAK
+2468 
-2475 PPTGPEITPPPV
+2475 
-2487 TTEHPVKVPGFTV
+2487 
-2500 AKTADPVSGTNVA
+2500 
-2513 AGQTITYTVTGANT
+2513 
-2527 GNTTLDPVVLT
+2527 
-2538 DDLSKVLDNAALVD
+2538 
-2552 GSLKATVDG
+2552 
-2561 VDATA
+2561 
-2566 PTLEGT
+2566 
-2572 TLSWTGAL
+2572 
-2580 EAGKSVVLTYQVKI
+2580 
-2594 NDGVAGGV
+2594 
-2602 LVNNKVT
+2602 NNKVT

-2633 TPAIEVLKSSD
+2633 TPAIEVLKSSV

-2683 DDAVMTKN
+2683 DDAVMTKD

-2711 GKLAKGESATVTYT
+2711 GKLAKGETATVTYT

-2762 GDALCTEHPVDPPE
+2762 GDALCTEHPIDPPE

-2782 PTTTTTTPPV
+2782 PTTTTTPPV

-2832 STTTEEATT
+2832 STAEETTT

-2928 PGQPGQPKPPTSAPQ
+2928 PGQPGQPKPSAPQ

>member
-1 MPNDIPPTRSALFTA
+1 M
-16 GLPPWVRAW
+16 
-25 TVVWTA
+25 VWTA

-355 GATDTTASTGWRTLL
+355 GASDTTASTGWRTLL

-391 ANYATSWDCQVNGVT
+391 ANYATSWDCQVNGAT

-497 LDGADKIK
+497 LDSADKIK

-854 TYTVTGANTGKT
+854 TYTVTGANTGNT

-904 LSGTTLS
+904 LSGTMLS

-928 KVNDGV
+928 KINDGV
-934 AGGVLVN
+934 AGGVLIN

-998 SNAGNGA
+998 TNTGNGAGEVAHFDDLRQVVDKGALSGLTADAPLAATMVGSDGFSVTGTLAAGETKTVTYSVKVNADVVGGVFVNNFVVPGTTPPVDPPEVCDPATQLCTTHPVVSPKIAVVKSSDPVSGSNVVAGQDIKYTLTFTNAGNGA

-1034 TMVGTDGFSVTGT
+1034 TMVGTDGFSVTGTLAAGETKTVTYSVKVNADVVGGVFVNNFVVPGTTPPVDPPEVCDPATQLCTTHPVVSPKIAVVKSSDPASGSNVVAGQDIKYTLTFTNTGSGAGEVAYFDDLRQVVDKGALSGLTADAPLAATMVGSDGFSVTGTLAAGETKTVTYSVKVNADVVGGVFVNNFVVPGTTPPVDPPEVCDPATQLCTTHPVVSPKIAVVKSSDPVSGSNVVAGQDIKYTLTFTNTGNGAGEVAYFDDLRQVVDKGALSGLTADAPLAATMVGTDGFSVTGTLAAGETKTVTYSVKVNADVVGGVFVNNFVVPGTTPPVDPPEVCDPATQLCTTHPVVSPKIAVVKSSDPASGSNVVAGQDIKYTLTFTNTGNGAGEVAHFDDLRGLLDDADLVAGSLSADAPLTAAMVGSDGFSVTGT

-1217 VNNKVT
+1217 INNKVT

-1251 VVKSSDPVSGSN
+1251 VVKSSDPASGSN
-1263 VVAGQDIKYTLTFS
+1263 VVAGQDIKYTLTF
-1277 NTGNGAGE
+1277 T
-1285 VAYFDDLRQVV
+1285 
-1296 DKGALSGLTADAP
+1296 
-1309 LAATMVGSDGF
+1309 
-1320 SVTGTLA
+1320 
-1327 AGETKTVT
+1327 
-1335 YSVKVN
+1335 
-1341 ADVVGGVFVNNFV
+1341 
-1354 VPGTTPPV
+1354 
-1362 DPPEVCDPATQLCT
+1362 
-1376 THPVVSPKIA
+1376 
-1386 VVKSSD
+1386 
-1392 PVSGSNV
+1392 
-1399 VAGQDIKYTLT
+1399 
-1410 FSNTGNG
+1410 
-1417 AGEVAYF
+1417 
-1424 DDLRQVVDKGALSG
+1424 
-1438 LTADAPLAATMVGSD
+1438 
-1453 GFSVTGTLAA
+1453 
-1463 GETKTVTYSV
+1463 
-1473 KVNADVVGGVF
+1473 
-1484 VNNFVVPG
+1484 
-1492 TTPPVDPPEVC
+1492 
-1503 DPATQLCTTHP
+1503 
-1514 VVSPKIAVV
+1514 
-1523 KSSDPVSGSN
+1523 
-1533 VVAGQDIKYTLTF
+1533 
-1546 SNTGNGAGEVAH
+1546 NTGNGAGEVAH

-1580 PLTAAMVGTDGFS
+1580 PLTAAMVGS
-1593 VTGTL
+1593 
-1598 AAGESKTVTYTVTV
+1598 
-1612 KADADRVAANADNT
+1612 
-1626 VLNFVVPG
+1626 
-1634 TTPPVDPPEVC
+1634 
-1645 DPATQLC
+1645 
-1652 TTHPVVSPKIA
+1652 
-1663 VVKSSDPVSGS
+1663 
-1674 NVVAGQDIK
+1674 
-1683 YTLTFTNTGN
+1683 
-1693 GAGEV
+1693 
-1698 AYFDDLRGL
+1698 
-1707 LDDADLVAG
+1707 
-1716 SLSADAPLAAAMV
+1716 
-1729 GTDGFS
+1729 DGFS

-1798 VQVPGFTV
+1798 VQ
-1806 AKTADPASG
+1806 
-1815 TNVAA
+1815 
-1820 GQTITYTVTGANTG
+1820 
-1834 NTTLDPVVLTDDLSK
+1834 
-1849 VLDNAVL
+1849 
-1856 VDGSLK
+1856 
-1862 ATVDGVDATAPTLE
+1862 
-1876 GTTLS
+1876 
-1881 WTGALEAGKS
+1881 
-1891 VVLTYQVKV
+1891 
-1900 NDGVAG
+1900 
-1906 GVLVNNK
+1906 
-1913 VTGTAKPP
+1913 
-1921 TGPEIT
+1921 
-1927 PPPVT
+1927 
-1932 TEHPVVSPKIAV
+1932 
-1944 VKSSDPVS
+1944 
-1952 GSNVV
+1952 
-1957 AGQDIK
+1957 
-1963 YTLTFTNTGN
+1963 
-1973 GAGEVAHFDDLR
+1973 
-1985 GLLDDADLVAGSLT
+1985 
-1999 ADAPLTAAMVGT
+1999 
-2011 DGFSVT
+2011 
-2017 GTLAAGETKTVT
+2017 
-2029 YTVTVKADADRVAAN
+2029 
-2044 ADNTVLNFV
+2044 
-2053 VPGTTPPVD
+2053 
-2062 PPEVCDPAT
+2062 
-2071 QLCTTHPV
+2071 
-2079 QVPGFTVAKTADP
+2079 
-2092 VSGTNVA
+2092 
-2099 AGQTITYTVTGAN
+2099 
-2112 TGNTTLDPVVLTDD
+2112 
-2126 LSKVLDN
+2126 
-2133 AVLVDGSLKA
+2133 
-2143 TVDGVDGAAPTLS
+2143 
-2156 GTTLSWTGALE
+2156 
-2167 AGKSVVLTYQVKV
+2167 
-2180 NDGVAGGVLVNNKV
+2180 
-2194 TGTAKPP
+2194 
-2201 TGPEI
+2201 
-2206 TPPPVTT
+2206 
-2213 EHPVKVP
+2213 
-2220 GFTVAKTADPVSGT
+2220 
-2234 NVAAGQTITY
+2234 
-2244 TVTGANTGNTTL
+2244 
-2256 DPVVLTDDLS
+2256 
-2266 KVLDNAALVAGSLK
+2266 
-2280 ATVDGAPAAVP
+2280 
-2291 TLSGTMLSW
+2291 
-2300 TGALEAG
+2300 
-2307 KSVVLT
+2307 
-2313 YQVKVNDGVA
+2313 
-2323 GGVLVNN
+2323 
-2330 KVAGT
+2330 
-2335 AKPPTGPEITPPPVT
+2335 
-2350 TEHPVKVP
+2350 VP

-2513 AGQTITYTVTGANT
+2513 AGQTITYAVTGANT

-2580 EAGKSVVLTYQVKI
+2580 EAGKSVVLTYQVKV

-2782 PTTTTTTPPV
+2782 PTTTTTPPV

-2832 STTTEEATT
+2832 STTTEETTT

>member
-1 MPNDIPPTRSALFTA
+1 MPNDIPPTRSAIFTA

-37 LSGAT
+37 ISGAT
-42 AVAASAQPA
+42 AVVASAQPA
-51 ATLGGPVQAQTPAR
+51 ATLGGPVQAQAPAR

-78 AFSAPNTGPFSQ
+78 AFSAPGAGPFSQ

-95 DMSALNE
+95 DMSTLD
-102 AAATSAAG
+102 AATAASAAG
-110 QSMEIQLTEGYKINF
+110 QSMEIQLTDGYKINF

-132 VAGKTHQGVEAKA
+132 VAGKNHQGIETKA
-145 LPTLSYSALGTSAYT
+145 FPTLHYAALGTSAYT
-160 GVPSTIKPAIYQKSS
+160 GVPTTIKPAIYQTSATA
-175 VNGQSGGTVSL
+175 GQSGGTVSL

-191 TGPNGTVYNYGLV
+191 TGPNGAVNNYGLV

-212 ANTSTDKEFLTFNS
+212 ANINTTNDREFLTFNS

-237 GVDEPGYPG
+237 GDDSDPAYPG

-251 GGLTAMPATTVRCD
+251 GGLTGMPANTVRCD
-265 SWNLVN
+265 SWNNVN
-271 NQEYSPGTLV
+271 GQGRTPGTLV
-281 VASTAPTN
+281 VASTAPTS

-294 GNTVLATSR
+294 GNTVQATSR

-332 GMSTGHHANA
+332 GMSTGHHADA

-452 TITYTLNFENPGTAP
+452 SITYTLNFENPGTAP

-473 DFLADVIDDGTVAVG
+473 DYLADVIDDGTVAVG

-497 LDGADKIK
+497 LNGADKIK

-560 GFTVAKTAVPATGS
+560 GFTLTKTADPVSGS

-622 VDGAAVAAPTLSGS
+622 IDGAPVAAPTLSGS
-636 ILSWSANLQAG
+636 TLSWSANLPAG

-658 NAGVAAGTVLNN
+658 NAGVVAGTVLNN

-685 PPTVETNHS
+685 PPPVETNHS
-694 VPGFKLEKTADPISG
+694 VPGFTLAKTADPISG

-723 GTNTGKTKLDPVKI
+723 GTNTGKTKLDPVQI

-755 KATVDGA
+755 KATIDGA
-762 PAADPTLSGTTLS
+762 SVAVPTLSGTTLS
-775 WTGFLEAGKSVVL
+775 WTGVLEAGKSVVL

-814 PTGPE
+814 PTGPD
-819 ITPPSVETNHL
+819 ITPPPVETNHS

-841 PVSGTNVAAGQTI
+841 PASGTGVNAGQTI
-854 TYTVTGANTGKT
+854 TYTVTGTNTGKT
-866 TLDPVVLTDDLSKV
+866 TLNPVVLTDDLSKV
-880 LDNAALVDGSL
+880 LDNATLVDGSL

-898 PATVPT
+898 AAAAPT
-904 LSGTTLS
+904 LSGTALS
-911 WTGALEAGKS
+911 WTGVLEPGKS

-928 KVNDGV
+928 KINAGV
-934 AGGVLVN
+934 AGGTLIN

-958 PPVTTEHPVVSPKIA
+958 PPVTTEHPV
-973 VVKSSDP
+973 
-980 VSGSNVVAGQ
+980 
-990 DIKYTLTF
+990 L
-998 SNAGNGA
+998 
-1005 GEVAYFDDL
+1005 
-1014 RQVVDKGALSGL
+1014 
-1026 TADAPLAA
+1026 
-1034 TMVGTDGFSVTGT
+1034 
-1047 LAAGESKTVTYT
+1047 
-1059 VTVKADADR
+1059 
-1068 VAANADNTVLNFV
+1068 
-1081 VPGTTPPVDP
+1081 
-1091 PEVCDPATQLC
+1091 
-1102 TTHPVQVPGFTV
+1102 
-1114 AKTADP
+1114 
-1120 VSGTNVAAGQ
+1120 
-1130 TITYTVT
+1130 
-1137 GANTGNTT
+1137 
-1145 LDPVVLTDDLSK
+1145 
-1157 VLDNA
+1157 
-1162 ALVDGSLK
+1162 
-1170 ATVDGVD
+1170 
-1177 ATAPTL
+1177 
-1183 EGTTLSWTGALEAGK
+1183 
-1198 SVVLT
+1198 
-1203 YQVKIND
+1203 
-1210 GVAGGVL
+1210 
-1217 VNNKVT
+1217 
-1223 GTAKPPTGPEITP
+1223 
-1236 PPVTTEHPVVSPKIA
+1236 SPKIA

-1309 LAATMVGSDGF
+1309 LVATMVGGDGF

-1327 AGETKTVT
+1327 AGESKSVT

-1376 THPVVSPKIA
+1376 THPVKVPGFTVAKAADPASGTNVAAGQTITYTVTGTNTGNTTLDP
-1386 VVKSSD
+1386 VVLTDDLSKVLDNATLVDGSLKATVDGVDATAPTLSGTTLSWTGGLEAGKSVVLTYQVKVNAGVAGGTLINNKVTGTAKPPTGPEITPPPVTTEHPVKVPGFTVAKAAD
-1392 PVSGSNV
+1392 PVSGTNV
-1399 VAGQDIKYTLT
+1399 AAGQTITYTVT
-1410 FSNTGNG
+1410 GSNTGNTTLDP
-1417 AGEVAYF
+1417 VVLT
-1424 DDLRQVVDKGALSG
+1424 DDLSKVLDNAVLVDGSLKATVDGVDATAPTLSG
-1438 LTADAPLAATMVGSD
+1438 TTLSWTGGLEAGKSVVLT
-1453 GFSVTGTLAA
+1453 
-1463 GETKTVTYSV
+1463 YQV
-1473 KVNADVVGGVF
+1473 KVNAGVAGGTLI
-1484 VNNFVVPG
+1484 NNKVTG
-1492 TTPPVDPPEVC
+1492 TAKPPTGPEITPPPV
-1503 DPATQLCTTHP
+1503 TTEHP
-1514 VVSPKIAVV
+1514 VLSPKIAVV

-1593 VTGTL
+1593 VTGSL

-1652 TTHPVVSPKIA
+1652 TTHPVK
-1663 VVKSSDPVSGS
+1663 
-1674 NVVAGQDIK
+1674 
-1683 YTLTFTNTGN
+1683 
-1693 GAGEV
+1693 
-1698 AYFDDLRGL
+1698 
-1707 LDDADLVAG
+1707 
-1716 SLSADAPLAAAMV
+1716 
-1729 GTDGFS
+1729 
-1735 VTGTLAAGESKTVT
+1735 
-1749 YTVTVKADAD
+1749 
-1759 RVAANA
+1759 
-1765 DNTVL
+1765 
-1770 NFVVPGTTPPVDP
+1770 
-1783 PEVCDPATQL
+1783 
-1793 CTTHP
+1793 
-1798 VQVPGFTV
+1798 VPGFTV
-1806 AKTADPASG
+1806 AKAADPASG

-1820 GQTITYTVTGANTG
+1820 GQTITYTVTGSNTG

-1849 VLDNAVL
+1849 VLDNA
-1856 VDGSLK
+1856 
-1862 ATVDGVDATAPTLE
+1862 T
-1876 GTTLS
+1876 
-1881 WTGALEAGKS
+1881 
-1891 VVLTYQVKV
+1891 
-1900 NDGVAG
+1900 
-1906 GVLVNNK
+1906 
-1913 VTGTAKPP
+1913 
-1921 TGPEIT
+1921 
-1927 PPPVT
+1927 
-1932 TEHPVVSPKIAV
+1932 
-1944 VKSSDPVS
+1944 
-1952 GSNVV
+1952 
-1957 AGQDIK
+1957 
-1963 YTLTFTNTGN
+1963 
-1973 GAGEVAHFDDLR
+1973 
-1985 GLLDDADLVAGSLT
+1985 
-1999 ADAPLTAAMVGT
+1999 
-2011 DGFSVT
+2011 
-2017 GTLAAGETKTVT
+2017 
-2029 YTVTVKADADRVAAN
+2029 
-2044 ADNTVLNFV
+2044 
-2053 VPGTTPPVD
+2053 
-2062 PPEVCDPAT
+2062 
-2071 QLCTTHPV
+2071 
-2079 QVPGFTVAKTADP
+2079 
-2092 VSGTNVA
+2092 
-2099 AGQTITYTVTGAN
+2099 
-2112 TGNTTLDPVVLTDD
+2112 
-2126 LSKVLDN
+2126 
-2133 AVLVDGSLKA
+2133 LVDGSLKA

-2156 GTTLSWTGALE
+2156 GTTLT
-2167 AGKSVVLTYQVKV
+2167 
-2180 NDGVAGGVLVNNKV
+2180 
-2194 TGTAKPP
+2194 
-2201 TGPEI
+2201 
-2206 TPPPVTT
+2206 
-2213 EHPVKVP
+2213 
-2220 GFTVAKTADPVSGT
+2220 
-2234 NVAAGQTITY
+2234 
-2244 TVTGANTGNTTL
+2244 
-2256 DPVVLTDDLS
+2256 
-2266 KVLDNAALVAGSLK
+2266 
-2280 ATVDGAPAAVP
+2280 
-2291 TLSGTMLSW
+2291 
-2300 TGALEAG
+2300 
-2307 KSVVLT
+2307 
-2313 YQVKVNDGVA
+2313 
-2323 GGVLVNN
+2323 
-2330 KVAGT
+2330 
-2335 AKPPTGPEITPPPVT
+2335 
-2350 TEHPVKVP
+2350 
-2358 GFTVAKTADPVS
+2358 
-2370 GTNVAAGQTIT
+2370 
-2381 YTVTGA
+2381 
-2387 NTGNTTLDPVVLTD
+2387 
-2401 DLSKVLDN
+2401 
-2409 AALVDGSLKA
+2409 
-2419 TVDGVDATAPTL
+2419 
-2431 EGTTL
+2431 
-2436 SWTGALEAG
+2436 WTGALEAG

-2487 TTEHPVKVPGFTV
+2487 TTEHPV
-2500 AKTADPVSGTNVA
+2500 
-2513 AGQTITYTVTGANT
+2513 
-2527 GNTTLDPVVLT
+2527 
-2538 DDLSKVLDNAALVD
+2538 
-2552 GSLKATVDG
+2552 
-2561 VDATA
+2561 
-2566 PTLEGT
+2566 
-2572 TLSWTGAL
+2572 
-2580 EAGKSVVLTYQVKI
+2580 
-2594 NDGVAGGV
+2594 
-2602 LVNNKVT
+2602 
-2609 GTAKPPTGPE
+2609 
-2619 ITPPPVTTE
+2619 
-2628 HPVDG
+2628 DG
-2633 TPAIEVLKSSD
+2633 TPAIEVLKSSV

-2672 ISFYDDLTDVL
+2672 VSFYDDLTDVL
-2683 DDAVMTKN
+2683 DDAVMTKD

-2711 GKLAKGESATVTYT
+2711 GKLAKGETATVTYT

-2762 GDALCTEHPVDPPE
+2762 GDALCTEHPIDPPE

-2782 PTTTTTTPPV
+2782 PTTTTTPPV

-2814 TTASAT
+2814 TTASAI

-2832 STTTEEATT
+2832 STTAEETTT

-2903 VVPPTVPGQPVPS
+2903 VVPPTVPGQP
-2916 TVPGQPKPPTAN
+2916 KPPTAN
-2928 PGQPGQPKPPTSAPQ
+2928 PGQPGQPKPSAPQ

>member
-1 MPNDIPPTRSALFTA
+1 MPNDIPPTRSAIFTA

-37 LSGAT
+37 ISGAT
-42 AVAASAQPA
+42 AVVASAQPA
-51 ATLGGPVQAQTPAR
+51 ATLGGPVQAQAPAR

-78 AFSAPNTGPFSQ
+78 AFSAPGTGPFSQ

-95 DMSALNE
+95 DMSTLD
-102 AAATSAAG
+102 AATAASAAG
-110 QSMEIQLTEGYKINF
+110 QSMEIQLTDGYKINF

-132 VAGKTHQGVEAKA
+132 VAGKTHQGIETKA
-145 LPTLSYSALGTSAYT
+145 FPTLHYAALGTSAYT
-160 GVPSTIKPAIYQKSS
+160 GVPTTIKPAIYQTSATA
-175 VNGQSGGTVSL
+175 GQSGGTVSL

-191 TGPNGTVYNYGLV
+191 TGPNGAVNNYGLV

-212 ANTSTDKEFLTFNS
+212 ANINTTNDREFLTFNS

-237 GVDEPGYPG
+237 GDDSDPAYPG

-251 GGLTAMPATTVRCD
+251 GGLTGMPANTVRCD
-265 SWNLVN
+265 SWNNVN
-271 NQEYSPGTLV
+271 GQGRTPGTLV
-281 VASTAPTN
+281 VASTAPTS

-294 GNTVLATSR
+294 GNTVQATSR

-332 GMSTGHHANA
+332 GMSTGHHADA

-452 TITYTLNFENPGTAP
+452 SITYTLNFENPGTAP

-473 DFLADVIDDGTVAVG
+473 DYLADVIDDGTVAVG

-497 LDGADKIK
+497 LNGADKIK

-560 GFTVAKTAVPATGS
+560 GFTLTKTADPVSGS

-579 DTITYTVTGANTGK
+579 DTITYTVTGANTGR
-593 TALTPATIKDDLSAV
+593 TALTPATITDDLSAV

-622 VDGAAVAAPTLSGS
+622 IDGAPVAAPTLSGS
-636 ILSWSANLQAG
+636 TLSWSANLPAG

-685 PPTVETNHS
+685 PPPVETNHS
-694 VPGFKLEKTADPISG
+694 VPGFTLAKTADPISG

-723 GTNTGKTKLDPVKI
+723 GTNTGKTKLDPVQI

-755 KATVDGA
+755 KATIDGA
-762 PAADPTLSGTTLS
+762 SVAVPTLSGTTLS
-775 WTGFLEAGKSVVL
+775 WTGVLEAGKSVVL

-814 PTGPE
+814 PTGPD
-819 ITPPSVETNHL
+819 ITPPPVETNHS

-841 PVSGTNVAAGQTI
+841 PASGTGVNAGQTI
-854 TYTVTGANTGKT
+854 TYTVTGTNTGKT
-866 TLDPVVLTDDLSKV
+866 TLNPVVLTDDLSKV
-880 LDNAALVDGSL
+880 LDNATLVDGSL
-891 KATVDGA
+891 KATVDGVDGA
-898 PATVPT
+898 APT
-904 LSGTTLS
+904 LSGTTLT
-911 WTGALEAGKS
+911 WTGGLEAGKS

-928 KVNDGV
+928 KINAGV
-934 AGGVLVN
+934 AGGTLIN

-958 PPVTTEHPVVSPKIA
+958 PPVTTEHPVLSPKIAVVKSSDPVSGSNVVAGQDIKYTLSFSNTGNGAGEVAYFDDLRQVVDKGALSGLAADAPLVATMVGSDGFSVTGTLAAGETKTVTYSVKVNADVVGGVFVNNFVVPGTTPPVDPPEVCDPVTQLCTTHPVVSPKIAVVKSSDPVSGSNVVAGQDIKYTLSFSNTGNGAGEVAYFDDLRQVVDKGALSGLAADAPLVATMVGSDGFSVTGTLAAGETKTVTYSVKVNADVVGGVFVNNFVVPGTTPPVDPPEVCDPVTQLCTTHPVVSPKIA

-998 SNAGNGA
+998 TNTGNGA

-1026 TADAPLAA
+1026 AADAPLVA
-1034 TMVGTDGFSVTGT
+1034 TMVGSDGFSVTGT
-1047 LAAGESKTVTYT
+1047 LAAGETKTVTYS
-1059 VTVKADADR
+1059 VK
-1068 VAANADNTVLNFV
+1068 VNADVVGGVFVNNFV

-1091 PEVCDPATQLC
+1091 PEVCDPVTQLC
-1102 TTHPVQVPGFTV
+1102 TT
-1114 AKTADP
+1114 
-1120 VSGTNVAAGQ
+1120 
-1130 TITYTVT
+1130 
-1137 GANTGNTT
+1137 
-1145 LDPVVLTDDLSK
+1145 
-1157 VLDNA
+1157 
-1162 ALVDGSLK
+1162 
-1170 ATVDGVD
+1170 
-1177 ATAPTL
+1177 
-1183 EGTTLSWTGALEAGK
+1183 
-1198 SVVLT
+1198 
-1203 YQVKIND
+1203 
-1210 GVAGGVL
+1210 
-1217 VNNKVT
+1217 
-1223 GTAKPPTGPEITP
+1223 
-1236 PPVTTEHPVVSPKIA
+1236 HPVVSPKIA

-1263 VVAGQDIKYTLTFS
+1263 VVAGQDIKYTLTFT

-1296 DKGALSGLTADAP
+1296 DKGALSGLAADAP
-1309 LAATMVGSDGF
+1309 LVATMVGSDGF

-1376 THPVVSPKIA
+1376 THPVK
-1386 VVKSSD
+1386 
-1392 PVSGSNV
+1392 
-1399 VAGQDIKYTLT
+1399 
-1410 FSNTGNG
+1410 
-1417 AGEVAYF
+1417 
-1424 DDLRQVVDKGALSG
+1424 
-1438 LTADAPLAATMVGSD
+1438 
-1453 GFSVTGTLAA
+1453 
-1463 GETKTVTYSV
+1463 
-1473 KVNADVVGGVF
+1473 
-1484 VNNFVVPG
+1484 
-1492 TTPPVDPPEVC
+1492 
-1503 DPATQLCTTHP
+1503 
-1514 VVSPKIAVV
+1514 
-1523 KSSDPVSGSN
+1523 
-1533 VVAGQDIKYTLTF
+1533 
-1546 SNTGNGAGEVAH
+1546 
-1558 FDDLRGL
+1558 
-1565 LDDADLVA
+1565 
-1573 GSLSADA
+1573 
-1580 PLTAAMVGTDGFS
+1580 
-1593 VTGTL
+1593 
-1598 AAGESKTVTYTVTV
+1598 
-1612 KADADRVAANADNT
+1612 
-1626 VLNFVVPG
+1626 
-1634 TTPPVDPPEVC
+1634 
-1645 DPATQLC
+1645 
-1652 TTHPVVSPKIA
+1652 
-1663 VVKSSDPVSGS
+1663 
-1674 NVVAGQDIK
+1674 
-1683 YTLTFTNTGN
+1683 
-1693 GAGEV
+1693 
-1698 AYFDDLRGL
+1698 
-1707 LDDADLVAG
+1707 
-1716 SLSADAPLAAAMV
+1716 
-1729 GTDGFS
+1729 
-1735 VTGTLAAGESKTVT
+1735 
-1749 YTVTVKADAD
+1749 
-1759 RVAANA
+1759 
-1765 DNTVL
+1765 
-1770 NFVVPGTTPPVDP
+1770 
-1783 PEVCDPATQL
+1783 
-1793 CTTHP
+1793 
-1798 VQVPGFTV
+1798 VPGFTV
-1806 AKTADPASG
+1806 AKAADPVSG

-1862 ATVDGVDATAPTLE
+1862 ATVDGVDATAPTL
-1876 GTTLS
+1876 
-1881 WTGALEAGKS
+1881 
-1891 VVLTYQVKV
+1891 
-1900 NDGVAG
+1900 
-1906 GVLVNNK
+1906 
-1913 VTGTAKPP
+1913 
-1921 TGPEIT
+1921 
-1927 PPPVT
+1927 
-1932 TEHPVVSPKIAV
+1932 
-1944 VKSSDPVS
+1944 
-1952 GSNVV
+1952 
-1957 AGQDIK
+1957 
-1963 YTLTFTNTGN
+1963 
-1973 GAGEVAHFDDLR
+1973 
-1985 GLLDDADLVAGSLT
+1985 
-1999 ADAPLTAAMVGT
+1999 
-2011 DGFSVT
+2011 
-2017 GTLAAGETKTVT
+2017 
-2029 YTVTVKADADRVAAN
+2029 
-2044 ADNTVLNFV
+2044 
-2053 VPGTTPPVD
+2053 
-2062 PPEVCDPAT
+2062 
-2071 QLCTTHPV
+2071 
-2079 QVPGFTVAKTADP
+2079 
-2092 VSGTNVA
+2092 
-2099 AGQTITYTVTGAN
+2099 
-2112 TGNTTLDPVVLTDD
+2112 
-2126 LSKVLDN
+2126 
-2133 AVLVDGSLKA
+2133 
-2143 TVDGVDGAAPTLS
+2143 S
-2156 GTTLSWTGALE
+2156 GTTLT
-2167 AGKSVVLTYQVKV
+2167 
-2180 NDGVAGGVLVNNKV
+2180 
-2194 TGTAKPP
+2194 
-2201 TGPEI
+2201 
-2206 TPPPVTT
+2206 
-2213 EHPVKVP
+2213 
-2220 GFTVAKTADPVSGT
+2220 
-2234 NVAAGQTITY
+2234 
-2244 TVTGANTGNTTL
+2244 
-2256 DPVVLTDDLS
+2256 
-2266 KVLDNAALVAGSLK
+2266 
-2280 ATVDGAPAAVP
+2280 
-2291 TLSGTMLSW
+2291 
-2300 TGALEAG
+2300 
-2307 KSVVLT
+2307 
-2313 YQVKVNDGVA
+2313 
-2323 GGVLVNN
+2323 
-2330 KVAGT
+2330 
-2335 AKPPTGPEITPPPVT
+2335 
-2350 TEHPVKVP
+2350 
-2358 GFTVAKTADPVS
+2358 
-2370 GTNVAAGQTIT
+2370 
-2381 YTVTGA
+2381 
-2387 NTGNTTLDPVVLTD
+2387 
-2401 DLSKVLDN
+2401 
-2409 AALVDGSLKA
+2409 
-2419 TVDGVDATAPTL
+2419 
-2431 EGTTL
+2431 
-2436 SWTGALEAG
+2436 WTGALEAG

-2487 TTEHPVKVPGFTV
+2487 TTEHPV
-2500 AKTADPVSGTNVA
+2500 
-2513 AGQTITYTVTGANT
+2513 
-2527 GNTTLDPVVLT
+2527 
-2538 DDLSKVLDNAALVD
+2538 
-2552 GSLKATVDG
+2552 
-2561 VDATA
+2561 
-2566 PTLEGT
+2566 
-2572 TLSWTGAL
+2572 
-2580 EAGKSVVLTYQVKI
+2580 
-2594 NDGVAGGV
+2594 
-2602 LVNNKVT
+2602 
-2609 GTAKPPTGPE
+2609 
-2619 ITPPPVTTE
+2619 
-2628 HPVDG
+2628 DG
-2633 TPAIEVLKSSD
+2633 TPAIEVLKSSV

-2672 ISFYDDLTDVL
+2672 VSFYDDLTDVL
-2683 DDAVMTKN
+2683 DDAVMTKD

-2711 GKLAKGESATVTYT
+2711 GKLAKGETATVTYT

-2762 GDALCTEHPVDPPE
+2762 GDALCTEHPIDPPE

-2782 PTTTTTTPPV
+2782 PTTTTTPPV

-2814 TTASAT
+2814 TTASAI

-2832 STTTEEATT
+2832 STTAEETAT

-2928 PGQPGQPKPPTSAPQ
+2928 PGQPGQPKPSAPQ

>member
-1 MPNDIPPTRSALFTA
+1 MPNDIPPTRSAIFTA

-37 LSGAT
+37 ISGAT
-42 AVAASAQPA
+42 AVVASAQPA
-51 ATLGGPVQAQTPAR
+51 ATLGGPVQAQAPAR

-78 AFSAPNTGPFSQ
+78 AFSAPGTGPFSQ

-95 DMSALNE
+95 DMSTLD
-102 AAATSAAG
+102 AATAASAAG
-110 QSMEIQLTEGYKINF
+110 QSMEIQLTDGYKINF

-132 VAGKTHQGVEAKA
+132 VAGKNHQGIETKA
-145 LPTLSYSALGTSAYT
+145 FPTLHYAALGTSAYT
-160 GVPSTIKPAIYQKSS
+160 GVPTTIKPAIYQTSATA
-175 VNGQSGGTVSL
+175 GQSGGTVSL

-191 TGPNGTVYNYGLV
+191 TGPNGAVNNYGLV

-212 ANTSTDKEFLTFNS
+212 ANINTTNDREFLTFNS

-237 GVDEPGYPG
+237 GDDSDPAYPG

-251 GGLTAMPATTVRCD
+251 GGLTGMPANTVRCD
-265 SWNLVN
+265 SWNNVN
-271 NQEYSPGTLV
+271 GQGRTPGTLV
-281 VASTAPTN
+281 VASTAPTS

-294 GNTVLATSR
+294 GNTVQATSR

-332 GMSTGHHANA
+332 GMSTGHHADA

-452 TITYTLNFENPGTAP
+452 SITYTLNFENPGTVP

-473 DFLADVIDDGTVAVG
+473 DYLADVIDDGTVAVG

-497 LDGADKIK
+497 LNGADKIK

-560 GFTVAKTAVPATGS
+560 GFTLTKTADPVSGS

-579 DTITYTVTGANTGK
+579 DTITYTVTGANTGR

-622 VDGAAVAAPTLSGS
+622 IDGAPVAAPTLSGS
-636 ILSWSANLQAG
+636 TLSWSANLPAG

-685 PPTVETNHS
+685 PPPVETNHS
-694 VPGFKLEKTADPISG
+694 VPGFTLAKTADPISG

-723 GTNTGKTKLDPVKI
+723 GTNTGKTKLDPVQI
-737 NDDLGAVL
+737 DDDLGAVL
-745 NNAAVVPGSL
+745 NNAAVVPRSL
-755 KATVDGA
+755 KATIDGA
-762 PAADPTLSGTTLS
+762 SVAVPTLSGTTLS
-775 WTGFLEAGKSVVL
+775 WTGVLEAGKSVVL

-814 PTGPE
+814 PTGPD
-819 ITPPSVETNHL
+819 ITPPPVETNHS

-841 PVSGTNVAAGQTI
+841 PASGTNVAAGQTI
-854 TYTVTGANTGKT
+854 TYTVTGTNTGKT
-866 TLDPVVLTDDLSKV
+866 TLNPVVLTDDLSKV
-880 LDNAALVDGSL
+880 LDNATLVDGSL

-898 PATVPT
+898 AAAAPT
-904 LSGTTLS
+904 LSGTALS
-911 WTGALEAGKS
+911 WTGVLEPGKS

-928 KVNDGV
+928 KVNAGV
-934 AGGVLVN
+934 AGGTLIN

-958 PPVTTEHPVVSPKIA
+958 PPVTTEHPV
-973 VVKSSDP
+973 
-980 VSGSNVVAGQ
+980 
-990 DIKYTLTF
+990 L
-998 SNAGNGA
+998 
-1005 GEVAYFDDL
+1005 
-1014 RQVVDKGALSGL
+1014 
-1026 TADAPLAA
+1026 
-1034 TMVGTDGFSVTGT
+1034 
-1047 LAAGESKTVTYT
+1047 
-1059 VTVKADADR
+1059 
-1068 VAANADNTVLNFV
+1068 
-1081 VPGTTPPVDP
+1081 
-1091 PEVCDPATQLC
+1091 
-1102 TTHPVQVPGFTV
+1102 
-1114 AKTADP
+1114 
-1120 VSGTNVAAGQ
+1120 
-1130 TITYTVT
+1130 
-1137 GANTGNTT
+1137 
-1145 LDPVVLTDDLSK
+1145 
-1157 VLDNA
+1157 
-1162 ALVDGSLK
+1162 
-1170 ATVDGVD
+1170 
-1177 ATAPTL
+1177 
-1183 EGTTLSWTGALEAGK
+1183 
-1198 SVVLT
+1198 
-1203 YQVKIND
+1203 
-1210 GVAGGVL
+1210 
-1217 VNNKVT
+1217 
-1223 GTAKPPTGPEITP
+1223 
-1236 PPVTTEHPVVSPKIA
+1236 SPKIA

-1296 DKGALSGLTADAP
+1296 DKGALSGLAADAP
-1309 LAATMVGSDGF
+1309 LVATMVGTDGF

-1438 LTADAPLAATMVGSD
+1438 LTADAPLVATMVGGD

-1463 GETKTVTYSV
+1463 GESKSVTYSV

-1514 VVSPKIAVV
+1514 VK
-1523 KSSDPVSGSN
+1523 
-1533 VVAGQDIKYTLTF
+1533 
-1546 SNTGNGAGEVAH
+1546 
-1558 FDDLRGL
+1558 
-1565 LDDADLVA
+1565 
-1573 GSLSADA
+1573 
-1580 PLTAAMVGTDGFS
+1580 
-1593 VTGTL
+1593 
-1598 AAGESKTVTYTVTV
+1598 
-1612 KADADRVAANADNT
+1612 
-1626 VLNFVVPG
+1626 
-1634 TTPPVDPPEVC
+1634 
-1645 DPATQLC
+1645 
-1652 TTHPVVSPKIA
+1652 
-1663 VVKSSDPVSGS
+1663 
-1674 NVVAGQDIK
+1674 
-1683 YTLTFTNTGN
+1683 
-1693 GAGEV
+1693 
-1698 AYFDDLRGL
+1698 
-1707 LDDADLVAG
+1707 
-1716 SLSADAPLAAAMV
+1716 
-1729 GTDGFS
+1729 
-1735 VTGTLAAGESKTVT
+1735 
-1749 YTVTVKADAD
+1749 
-1759 RVAANA
+1759 
-1765 DNTVL
+1765 
-1770 NFVVPGTTPPVDP
+1770 
-1783 PEVCDPATQL
+1783 
-1793 CTTHP
+1793 
-1798 VQVPGFTV
+1798 VPGFTV
-1806 AKTADPASG
+1806 AKAADPVSG

-1820 GQTITYTVTGANTG
+1820 GQTITYTVTGSNTG

-1849 VLDNAVL
+1849 VLDNATL

-1862 ATVDGVDATAPTLE
+1862 AAIDGVDGAAPTLS

-1881 WTGALEAGKS
+1881 WTGVLEAGKS
-1891 VVLTYQVKV
+1891 VVLTYQVKI

-1906 GVLVNNK
+1906 GVLINNK
-1913 VTGTAKPP
+1913 VIGTAKPP

-1932 TEHPVVSPKIAV
+1932 TEHPVK
-1944 VKSSDPVS
+1944 
-1952 GSNVV
+1952 
-1957 AGQDIK
+1957 
-1963 YTLTFTNTGN
+1963 
-1973 GAGEVAHFDDLR
+1973 
-1985 GLLDDADLVAGSLT
+1985 
-1999 ADAPLTAAMVGT
+1999 
-2011 DGFSVT
+2011 
-2017 GTLAAGETKTVT
+2017 
-2029 YTVTVKADADRVAAN
+2029 
-2044 ADNTVLNFV
+2044 
-2053 VPGTTPPVD
+2053 
-2062 PPEVCDPAT
+2062 
-2071 QLCTTHPV
+2071 
-2079 QVPGFTVAKTADP
+2079 VPGFTVAKAADP

-2133 AVLVDGSLKA
+2133 ATLVDGSLKA

-2156 GTTLSWTGALE
+2156 GTTLT
-2167 AGKSVVLTYQVKV
+2167 
-2180 NDGVAGGVLVNNKV
+2180 
-2194 TGTAKPP
+2194 
-2201 TGPEI
+2201 
-2206 TPPPVTT
+2206 
-2213 EHPVKVP
+2213 
-2220 GFTVAKTADPVSGT
+2220 
-2234 NVAAGQTITY
+2234 
-2244 TVTGANTGNTTL
+2244 
-2256 DPVVLTDDLS
+2256 
-2266 KVLDNAALVAGSLK
+2266 
-2280 ATVDGAPAAVP
+2280 
-2291 TLSGTMLSW
+2291 
-2300 TGALEAG
+2300 
-2307 KSVVLT
+2307 
-2313 YQVKVNDGVA
+2313 
-2323 GGVLVNN
+2323 
-2330 KVAGT
+2330 
-2335 AKPPTGPEITPPPVT
+2335 
-2350 TEHPVKVP
+2350 
-2358 GFTVAKTADPVS
+2358 
-2370 GTNVAAGQTIT
+2370 
-2381 YTVTGA
+2381 
-2387 NTGNTTLDPVVLTD
+2387 
-2401 DLSKVLDN
+2401 
-2409 AALVDGSLKA
+2409 
-2419 TVDGVDATAPTL
+2419 
-2431 EGTTL
+2431 
-2436 SWTGALEAG
+2436 WTGALEAG

-2456 NDGVAGGVLINN
+2456 NDGVAGGVLI
-2468 KVTGTAK
+2468 
-2475 PPTGPEITPPPV
+2475 
-2487 TTEHPVKVPGFTV
+2487 
-2500 AKTADPVSGTNVA
+2500 
-2513 AGQTITYTVTGANT
+2513 
-2527 GNTTLDPVVLT
+2527 
-2538 DDLSKVLDNAALVD
+2538 
-2552 GSLKATVDG
+2552 
-2561 VDATA
+2561 
-2566 PTLEGT
+2566 
-2572 TLSWTGAL
+2572 
-2580 EAGKSVVLTYQVKI
+2580 
-2594 NDGVAGGV
+2594 
-2602 LVNNKVT
+2602 NNKVT

-2832 STTTEEATT
+2832 STTTEETTT

-2928 PGQPGQPKPPTSAPQ
+2928 PGQPGQPKPSAPQ

>member
-1 MPNDIPPTRSALFTA
+1 MPNDLPPTRSALFTA

-25 TVVWTA
+25 TVVWTT
-31 IAMILG
+31 IALILG

-71 EQPAKGC
+71 EQPPTGC
-78 AFSAPNTGPFSQ
+78 AFSAPNTGNLSQ

-95 DMSALNE
+95 DMSTFNQ

-110 QSMEIQLTEGYKINF
+110 QPMTVK
-125 KAFLTDS
+125 LTDIYS
-132 VAGKTHQGVEAKA
+132 ISFNAKLVNSIDGSTTKPHTGVTARPLPAEAKF
-145 LPTLSYSALGTSAYT
+145 SSLGTVAYT
-160 GVPSTIKPAIYQKSS
+160 GVPNTVKPALYQT
-175 VNGQSGGTVSL
+175 VPDMNGSTRVQSGGTIKL
-186 KNIVM
+186 DNIVM
-191 TGPNGTVYNYGLV
+191 NGPNGSVNNYGLV
-204 AADAESTD
+204 VADAESTD
-212 ANTSTDKEFLTFNS
+212 PVADNNKEFLSFQS
-226 DKPLRQ
+226 DKNFRQ
-232 IARTV
+232 IDRTM
-237 GVDEPGYPG
+237 GIPGTAGWPP
-246 IRACD
+246 IRACNGTVGGAD
-251 GGLTAMPATTVRCD
+251 GLTGLGTNSVRCD
-265 SWNLVN
+265 SWWDNDFSKN
-271 NQEYSPGTLV
+271 YSPGAV
-281 VASTAPTN
+281 VLAATAPTS
-289 FAATF
+289 FAGTF
-294 GNTVLATSR
+294 GNTTDSTSR
-303 QGLAFG
+303 QGVAFG
-309 VLLSKVKIDKDLT
+309 ILLPRVKIDKELT
-322 RVTPGDDFTI
+322 RVSPGDDFTI
-332 GMSTGHHANA
+332 GTSTGTFADANA
-342 GAAAATEIKSTTT
+342 ASGQVLKTTDT
-355 GATDTTASTGWRTLL
+355 GATDTTASTGWRMLL

-391 ANYATSWDCQVNGVT
+391 ANYATKWDCQVNGVAKNL
-406 QALRVG
+406 QAG
-412 DVAQAALTPGDNV
+412 GVAQTALAPGDNA
-425 YCKVKNTPVLVKK
+425 YCKIINTPVLVKK

-523 VKDGGN
+523 VKGGGN

-608 LNNAAVVPGSLKAT
+608 LNNAAIVPGSLKAT

-652 TYQVKV
+652 SYQVKV

-723 GTNTGKTKLDPVKI
+723 GTNTGKTNLDPVKI

-762 PAADPTLSGTTLS
+762 PVAAPTLSGTTLS
-775 WTGFLEAGKSVVL
+775 WTGLLEAGKSVVL

-819 ITPPSVETNHL
+819 ITPPSVETNHS

-841 PVSGTNVAAGQTI
+841 PAPGTGVNAGQTI

-880 LDNAALVDGSL
+880 LDNATLVAGSL

-898 PATVPT
+898 PAAVPT
-904 LSGTTLS
+904 LSGTMLS

-934 AGGVLVN
+934 AGGTLIN

-958 PPVTTEHPVVSPKIA
+958 PPVTTEHPVLSPKIA

-980 VSGSNVVAGQ
+980 ASGSNVVAGQ

-998 SNAGNGA
+998 TNTGNGA

-1014 RQVVDKGALSGL
+1014 RQVVDKGVLSGL

-1047 LAAGESKTVTYT
+1047 LAAGESKTVTY
-1059 VTVKADADR
+1059 
-1068 VAANADNTVLNFV
+1068 
-1081 VPGTTPPVDP
+1081 
-1091 PEVCDPATQLC
+1091 
-1102 TTHPVQVPGFTV
+1102 
-1114 AKTADP
+1114 
-1120 VSGTNVAAGQ
+1120 
-1130 TITYTVT
+1130 
-1137 GANTGNTT
+1137 
-1145 LDPVVLTDDLSK
+1145 
-1157 VLDNA
+1157 
-1162 ALVDGSLK
+1162 
-1170 ATVDGVD
+1170 
-1177 ATAPTL
+1177 
-1183 EGTTLSWTGALEAGK
+1183 
-1198 SVVLT
+1198 
-1203 YQVKIND
+1203 
-1210 GVAGGVL
+1210 
-1217 VNNKVT
+1217 
-1223 GTAKPPTGPEITP
+1223 
-1236 PPVTTEHPVVSPKIA
+1236 
-1251 VVKSSDPVSGSN
+1251 
-1263 VVAGQDIKYTLTFS
+1263 
-1277 NTGNGAGE
+1277 
-1285 VAYFDDLRQVV
+1285 
-1296 DKGALSGLTADAP
+1296 
-1309 LAATMVGSDGF
+1309 
-1320 SVTGTLA
+1320 
-1327 AGETKTVT
+1327 
-1335 YSVKVN
+1335 SVKVN
-1341 ADVVGGVFVNNFV
+1341 ADVVGGVFLNNFV

-1392 PVSGSNV
+1392 P
-1399 VAGQDIKYTLT
+1399 A
-1410 FSNTGNG
+1410 
-1417 AGEVAYF
+1417 
-1424 DDLRQVVDKGALSG
+1424 
-1438 LTADAPLAATMVGSD
+1438 
-1453 GFSVTGTLAA
+1453 
-1463 GETKTVTYSV
+1463 
-1473 KVNADVVGGVF
+1473 
-1484 VNNFVVPG
+1484 
-1492 TTPPVDPPEVC
+1492 
-1503 DPATQLCTTHP
+1503 
-1514 VVSPKIAVV
+1514 
-1523 KSSDPVSGSN
+1523 
-1533 VVAGQDIKYTLTF
+1533 
-1546 SNTGNGAGEVAH
+1546 
-1558 FDDLRGL
+1558 
-1565 LDDADLVA
+1565 
-1573 GSLSADA
+1573 
-1580 PLTAAMVGTDGFS
+1580 
-1593 VTGTL
+1593 
-1598 AAGESKTVTYTVTV
+1598 
-1612 KADADRVAANADNT
+1612 
-1626 VLNFVVPG
+1626 
-1634 TTPPVDPPEVC
+1634 
-1645 DPATQLC
+1645 
-1652 TTHPVVSPKIA
+1652 
-1663 VVKSSDPVSGS
+1663 SGS

-1698 AYFDDLRGL
+1698 AYFDDLRQVVDKGVLSGL
-1707 LDDADLVAG
+1707 T
-1716 SLSADAPLAAAMV
+1716 ADAPLAATMV

-1749 YTVTVKADAD
+1749 YSVK
-1759 RVAANA
+1759 VNA
-1765 DNTVL
+1765 DVVGGVFLN

-1783 PEVCDPATQL
+1783 PEVCDPATAL
-1793 CTTHP
+1793 CTEHP
-1798 VQVPGFTV
+1798 VKVPGFTV
-1806 AKTADPASG
+1806 AKTADPVSG

-1820 GQTITYTVTGANTG
+1820 GQTITYSVTGANTG

-1891 VVLTYQVKV
+1891 VVLTYQVKI

-1906 GVLVNNK
+1906 GVLINNK

-1944 VKSSDPVS
+1944 VKSSDPAS

-1999 ADAPLTAAMVGT
+1999 ADAPLTAAMVGA

-2017 GTLAAGETKTVT
+2017 GTLAAGESKTVT

-2071 QLCTTHPV
+2071 ALC
-2079 QVPGFTVAKTADP
+2079 
-2092 VSGTNVA
+2092 
-2099 AGQTITYTVTGAN
+2099 
-2112 TGNTTLDPVVLTDD
+2112 
-2126 LSKVLDN
+2126 
-2133 AVLVDGSLKA
+2133 
-2143 TVDGVDGAAPTLS
+2143 
-2156 GTTLSWTGALE
+2156 
-2167 AGKSVVLTYQVKV
+2167 
-2180 NDGVAGGVLVNNKV
+2180 
-2194 TGTAKPP
+2194 
-2201 TGPEI
+2201 
-2206 TPPPVTT
+2206 T

-2244 TVTGANTGNTTL
+2244 SVTGANTGNTTL

-2266 KVLDNAALVAGSLK
+2266 KVLDNAV
-2280 ATVDGAPAAVP
+2280 
-2291 TLSGTMLSW
+2291 
-2300 TGALEAG
+2300 
-2307 KSVVLT
+2307 
-2313 YQVKVNDGVA
+2313 
-2323 GGVLVNN
+2323 
-2330 KVAGT
+2330 
-2335 AKPPTGPEITPPPVT
+2335 
-2350 TEHPVKVP
+2350 
-2358 GFTVAKTADPVS
+2358 
-2370 GTNVAAGQTIT
+2370 
-2381 YTVTGA
+2381 
-2387 NTGNTTLDPVVLTD
+2387 
-2401 DLSKVLDN
+2401 
-2409 AALVDGSLKA
+2409 LVDGSLKA

-2513 AGQTITYTVTGANT
+2513 AGQTITYSVTGANT

-2538 DDLSKVLDNAALVD
+2538 DDLSKVLDNAVLVD

-2566 PTLEGT
+2566 PTLSGT

-2602 LVNNKVT
+2602 LINNKVT

-2628 HPVDG
+2628 HPVEG

-2683 DDAVMTKN
+2683 DDAVMTKD

-2762 GDALCTEHPVDPPE
+2762 GDALCTEHPIDPPE

-2782 PTTTTTTPPV
+2782 PTTTTTPPV

-2804 RMVPTTTVAT
+2804 VVPTTTAAT

-2832 STTTEEATT
+2832 STTTEETT
-2841 EETTTEEVVA
+2841 TDETTTEEVVA

-2859 VTTTTPPTTTPPVT
+2859 VTTTTPPTTPVT
-2873 TVPPTTTVPNTTVP
+2873 TDPPTTTPPTTTVP

-2903 VVPPTVPGQPVPS
+2903 VIPPTVPGQPVTT
-2916 TVPGQPKPPTAN
+2916 TVPGQPKPPTAT
-2928 PGQPGQPKPPTSAPQ
+2928 PGQPKATTSAPK

-2952 AGESGVNTGLL
+2952 AGESGVNTTLL

-2975 TGVVLLTRK
+2975 TGVVLLTRR

>member
-1 MPNDIPPTRSALFTA
+1 MPNDIPPTRSAIFTA

-37 LSGAT
+37 ISGAT
-42 AVAASAQPA
+42 AVVASAQPA
-51 ATLGGPVQAQTPAR
+51 ATLGGPVQAQAPAR

-78 AFSAPNTGPFSQ
+78 AFSAPGTGPFSQ

-95 DMSALNE
+95 DMSTLD
-102 AAATSAAG
+102 AATAASAAG
-110 QSMEIQLTEGYKINF
+110 QSMEIQLTDGYKINF

-132 VAGKTHQGVEAKA
+132 VAGKNHQGIETKA
-145 LPTLSYSALGTSAYT
+145 FPTLHYAALGTSAYT
-160 GVPSTIKPAIYQKSS
+160 GVPTTIKPAIYQTSATA
-175 VNGQSGGTVSL
+175 GQSGGTVSL

-191 TGPNGTVYNYGLV
+191 TGPNGAVNNYGLV

-212 ANTSTDKEFLTFNS
+212 ANINTTNDREFLTFNS

-237 GVDEPGYPG
+237 GDDSDPAYPG

-251 GGLTAMPATTVRCD
+251 GGLTGMPANTVRCD
-265 SWNLVN
+265 SWNNVN
-271 NQEYSPGTLV
+271 GQGRTPGTLV
-281 VASTAPTN
+281 VASTAPTS

-294 GNTVLATSR
+294 GNTVQATSR

-332 GMSTGHHANA
+332 GMSTGHHADA

-452 TITYTLNFENPGTAP
+452 SITYTLNFENPGTAP

-473 DFLADVIDDGTVAVG
+473 DYLADVIDDGTVAVG

-497 LDGADKIK
+497 LNGADKIK

-560 GFTVAKTAVPATGS
+560 GFTLTKTADPVSGS

-579 DTITYTVTGANTGK
+579 DTITYTVTGANTGR
-593 TALTPATIKDDLSAV
+593 TALTPATITDDLSAV

-622 VDGAAVAAPTLSGS
+622 IDGAPVAAPTLSGS
-636 ILSWSANLQAG
+636 TLSWSANLPAG

-685 PPTVETNHS
+685 PPPVETNHS
-694 VPGFKLEKTADPISG
+694 VPGFTLAKTADPISG

-723 GTNTGKTKLDPVKI
+723 GTNTGKTKLDPVQI

-755 KATVDGA
+755 KATIDGA
-762 PAADPTLSGTTLS
+762 SVAVPTLSGTTLS
-775 WTGFLEAGKSVVL
+775 WTGVLEAGKSVVL

-814 PTGPE
+814 PTGPD
-819 ITPPSVETNHL
+819 ITPPPVETNHS

-841 PVSGTNVAAGQTI
+841 PASGTGVNAGQTI
-854 TYTVTGANTGKT
+854 TYTVTGTNTGKT
-866 TLDPVVLTDDLSKV
+866 TLNPVVLTDDLSKV
-880 LDNAALVDGSL
+880 LDNATLVDGSL
-891 KATVDGA
+891 KATVDGVDGA
-898 PATVPT
+898 APT
-904 LSGTTLS
+904 LSGTTLT
-911 WTGALEAGKS
+911 WTGGLEAGKS

-928 KVNDGV
+928 KINAGV
-934 AGGVLVN
+934 AGGTLIN

-958 PPVTTEHPVVSPKIA
+958 PPVTTEHPV
-973 VVKSSDP
+973 
-980 VSGSNVVAGQ
+980 
-990 DIKYTLTF
+990 L
-998 SNAGNGA
+998 
-1005 GEVAYFDDL
+1005 
-1014 RQVVDKGALSGL
+1014 
-1026 TADAPLAA
+1026 
-1034 TMVGTDGFSVTGT
+1034 
-1047 LAAGESKTVTYT
+1047 
-1059 VTVKADADR
+1059 
-1068 VAANADNTVLNFV
+1068 
-1081 VPGTTPPVDP
+1081 
-1091 PEVCDPATQLC
+1091 
-1102 TTHPVQVPGFTV
+1102 
-1114 AKTADP
+1114 
-1120 VSGTNVAAGQ
+1120 
-1130 TITYTVT
+1130 
-1137 GANTGNTT
+1137 
-1145 LDPVVLTDDLSK
+1145 
-1157 VLDNA
+1157 
-1162 ALVDGSLK
+1162 
-1170 ATVDGVD
+1170 
-1177 ATAPTL
+1177 
-1183 EGTTLSWTGALEAGK
+1183 
-1198 SVVLT
+1198 
-1203 YQVKIND
+1203 
-1210 GVAGGVL
+1210 
-1217 VNNKVT
+1217 
-1223 GTAKPPTGPEITP
+1223 
-1236 PPVTTEHPVVSPKIA
+1236 SPKIA

-1296 DKGALSGLTADAP
+1296 DKGALSGLAADAP
-1309 LAATMVGSDGF
+1309 LVATMVGSDGF

-1362 DPPEVCDPATQLCT
+1362 DPPEVCDPVTQLCT

-1438 LTADAPLAATMVGSD
+1438 LAADAPLVATMVGSD

-1503 DPATQLCTTHP
+1503 DPVTQLCTTHP

-1533 VVAGQDIKYTLTF
+1533 VVAGQDIKYTLSF
-1546 SNTGNGAGEVAH
+1546 SNTGNGAGEVAY
-1558 FDDLRGL
+1558 FDDLRQVVDKGALSGL
-1565 LDDADLVA
+1565 A
-1573 GSLSADA
+1573 ADA
-1580 PLTAAMVGTDGFS
+1580 PLVATMVGTDGFS

-1598 AAGESKTVTYTVTV
+1598 AAGESKTVTYSV
-1612 KADADRVAANADNT
+1612 KVNADVVGGVFVN
-1626 VLNFVVPG
+1626 NFVVPG

-1645 DPATQLC
+1645 DPVTQLC
-1652 TTHPVVSPKIA
+1652 TTHPVK
-1663 VVKSSDPVSGS
+1663 
-1674 NVVAGQDIK
+1674 
-1683 YTLTFTNTGN
+1683 
-1693 GAGEV
+1693 
-1698 AYFDDLRGL
+1698 
-1707 LDDADLVAG
+1707 
-1716 SLSADAPLAAAMV
+1716 
-1729 GTDGFS
+1729 
-1735 VTGTLAAGESKTVT
+1735 
-1749 YTVTVKADAD
+1749 
-1759 RVAANA
+1759 
-1765 DNTVL
+1765 
-1770 NFVVPGTTPPVDP
+1770 
-1783 PEVCDPATQL
+1783 
-1793 CTTHP
+1793 
-1798 VQVPGFTV
+1798 VPGFTV
-1806 AKTADPASG
+1806 AKAADPASG

-1820 GQTITYTVTGANTG
+1820 GQTITYTVTG
-1834 NTTLDPVVLTDDLSK
+1834 S
-1849 VLDNAVL
+1849 
-1856 VDGSLK
+1856 
-1862 ATVDGVDATAPTLE
+1862 
-1876 GTTLS
+1876 
-1881 WTGALEAGKS
+1881 
-1891 VVLTYQVKV
+1891 
-1900 NDGVAG
+1900 
-1906 GVLVNNK
+1906 
-1913 VTGTAKPP
+1913 
-1921 TGPEIT
+1921 
-1927 PPPVT
+1927 
-1932 TEHPVVSPKIAV
+1932 
-1944 VKSSDPVS
+1944 
-1952 GSNVV
+1952 
-1957 AGQDIK
+1957 
-1963 YTLTFTNTGN
+1963 
-1973 GAGEVAHFDDLR
+1973 
-1985 GLLDDADLVAGSLT
+1985 
-1999 ADAPLTAAMVGT
+1999 
-2011 DGFSVT
+2011 
-2017 GTLAAGETKTVT
+2017 
-2029 YTVTVKADADRVAAN
+2029 
-2044 ADNTVLNFV
+2044 
-2053 VPGTTPPVD
+2053 
-2062 PPEVCDPAT
+2062 
-2071 QLCTTHPV
+2071 
-2079 QVPGFTVAKTADP
+2079 
-2092 VSGTNVA
+2092 
-2099 AGQTITYTVTGAN
+2099 N

-2143 TVDGVDGAAPTLS
+2143 TVDGVDGTAPTLS
-2156 GTTLSWTGALE
+2156 GTTLSWTG
-2167 AGKSVVLTYQVKV
+2167 V
-2180 NDGVAGGVLVNNKV
+2180 
-2194 TGTAKPP
+2194 
-2201 TGPEI
+2201 
-2206 TPPPVTT
+2206 
-2213 EHPVKVP
+2213 
-2220 GFTVAKTADPVSGT
+2220 
-2234 NVAAGQTITY
+2234 
-2244 TVTGANTGNTTL
+2244 
-2256 DPVVLTDDLS
+2256 
-2266 KVLDNAALVAGSLK
+2266 
-2280 ATVDGAPAAVP
+2280 
-2291 TLSGTMLSW
+2291 
-2300 TGALEAG
+2300 
-2307 KSVVLT
+2307 
-2313 YQVKVNDGVA
+2313 
-2323 GGVLVNN
+2323 
-2330 KVAGT
+2330 
-2335 AKPPTGPEITPPPVT
+2335 
-2350 TEHPVKVP
+2350 
-2358 GFTVAKTADPVS
+2358 
-2370 GTNVAAGQTIT
+2370 
-2381 YTVTGA
+2381 
-2387 NTGNTTLDPVVLTD
+2387 
-2401 DLSKVLDN
+2401 
-2409 AALVDGSLKA
+2409 
-2419 TVDGVDATAPTL
+2419 
-2431 EGTTL
+2431 
-2436 SWTGALEAG
+2436 LEAG

-2456 NDGVAGGVLINN
+2456 NAGVAGGVLINN

-2500 AKTADPVSGTNVA
+2500 AKAADPVSGTNVA
-2513 AGQTITYTVTGANT
+2513 AGQTITYTVTGSNT

-2538 DDLSKVLDNAALVD
+2538 DDLSKVLDNATLVD

-2566 PTLEGT
+2566 PTLSGT
-2572 TLSWTGAL
+2572 TLTWTGAL

-2594 NDGVAGGV
+2594 NDGVAGGT
-2602 LVNNKVT
+2602 LINNKVT

-2633 TPAIEVLKSSD
+2633 TPAIEVLKSSV

-2672 ISFYDDLTDVL
+2672 VSFYDDLTDVL
-2683 DDAVMTKN
+2683 DDAVMTKD

-2711 GKLAKGESATVTYT
+2711 GKLAKGETATVTYT

-2762 GDALCTEHPVDPPE
+2762 GDALCTEHPIDPPE

-2782 PTTTTTTPPV
+2782 PTTTTTPPV

-2814 TTASAT
+2814 TTASAI

-2832 STTTEEATT
+2832 STTAEETTT

-2928 PGQPGQPKPPTSAPQ
+2928 PGQPGQPKPSAPQ

>member
-1 MPNDIPPTRSALFTA
+1 MPNDIPPTRSAIFTA

-37 LSGAT
+37 ISGAT
-42 AVAASAQPA
+42 AVVASAQPA
-51 ATLGGPVQAQTPAR
+51 ATLGGPVQAQAPAR

-78 AFSAPNTGPFSQ
+78 AFSAPGTGPFSQ

-95 DMSALNE
+95 DMSTLD
-102 AAATSAAG
+102 AATAASAAG
-110 QSMEIQLTEGYKINF
+110 QSMEIQLTDGYKINF

-132 VAGKTHQGVEAKA
+132 VAGKTHQGIETRE
-145 LPTLSYSALGTSAYT
+145 LPTLHYAALGSSAYT
-160 GVPSTIKPAIYQKSS
+160 GVPSTIKPAIYQKSAD
-175 VNGQSGGTVSL
+175 NGQSGGTVSL

-191 TGPNGTVYNYGLV
+191 TGPNGPIYNYGLV

-237 GVDEPGYPG
+237 GADAPGYPG

-271 NQEYSPGTLV
+271 NKEYSPGTLV

-294 GNTVLATSR
+294 GNTVLDTSR

-332 GMSTGHHANA
+332 GMSTGHHADA

-412 DVAQAALTPGDNV
+412 DLAQAALTPGDNV

-452 TITYTLNFENPGTAP
+452 SITYTLNFENPGTAP

-473 DFLADVIDDGTVAVG
+473 DYLADVIDDGTVAVG

-497 LDGADKIK
+497 LNGADKIK

-560 GFTVAKTAVPATGS
+560 GFTLTKTADPVSGS

-579 DTITYTVTGANTGK
+579 DTITYTVTGANTGR
-593 TALTPATIKDDLSAV
+593 TALTPATITDDLSAV

-622 VDGAAVAAPTLSGS
+622 IDGAPVAAPTLSGS
-636 ILSWSANLQAG
+636 TLSWSANLPAG

-685 PPTVETNHS
+685 PPPVETNHS
-694 VPGFKLEKTADPISG
+694 VPGFTLAKTADPISG

-723 GTNTGKTKLDPVKI
+723 GTNTGKTKLDPVQI

-755 KATVDGA
+755 KATIDGA
-762 PAADPTLSGTTLS
+762 SVAVPTLSGTTLS
-775 WTGFLEAGKSVVL
+775 WTGVLEAGKSVVL

-814 PTGPE
+814 PTGPD
-819 ITPPSVETNHL
+819 ITPPPVETNHS

-841 PVSGTNVAAGQTI
+841 PASGTGVNAGQTI
-854 TYTVTGANTGKT
+854 TYTVTGTNTGKT
-866 TLDPVVLTDDLSKV
+866 TLNPVVLTDDLSKV
-880 LDNAALVDGSL
+880 LDNATLVDGSL

-898 PATVPT
+898 AAAAPT
-904 LSGTTLS
+904 LSGTALS
-911 WTGALEAGKS
+911 WTGVLEPGKS

-928 KVNDGV
+928 KVNAGV
-934 AGGVLVN
+934 AGGTLIN

-958 PPVTTEHPVVSPKIA
+958 PPVTTEHPV
-973 VVKSSDP
+973 
-980 VSGSNVVAGQ
+980 
-990 DIKYTLTF
+990 L
-998 SNAGNGA
+998 
-1005 GEVAYFDDL
+1005 
-1014 RQVVDKGALSGL
+1014 
-1026 TADAPLAA
+1026 
-1034 TMVGTDGFSVTGT
+1034 
-1047 LAAGESKTVTYT
+1047 
-1059 VTVKADADR
+1059 
-1068 VAANADNTVLNFV
+1068 
-1081 VPGTTPPVDP
+1081 
-1091 PEVCDPATQLC
+1091 
-1102 TTHPVQVPGFTV
+1102 
-1114 AKTADP
+1114 
-1120 VSGTNVAAGQ
+1120 
-1130 TITYTVT
+1130 
-1137 GANTGNTT
+1137 
-1145 LDPVVLTDDLSK
+1145 
-1157 VLDNA
+1157 
-1162 ALVDGSLK
+1162 
-1170 ATVDGVD
+1170 
-1177 ATAPTL
+1177 
-1183 EGTTLSWTGALEAGK
+1183 
-1198 SVVLT
+1198 
-1203 YQVKIND
+1203 
-1210 GVAGGVL
+1210 
-1217 VNNKVT
+1217 
-1223 GTAKPPTGPEITP
+1223 
-1236 PPVTTEHPVVSPKIA
+1236 SPKIA

-1296 DKGALSGLTADAP
+1296 DKGALSGLAADAP
-1309 LAATMVGSDGF
+1309 LVATMVGTDGF

-1410 FSNTGNG
+1410 FTNTGNG

-1438 LTADAPLAATMVGSD
+1438 LAADAPLVATMVGTD

-1514 VVSPKIAVV
+1514 VKVPGFTVAKAA
-1523 KSSDPVSGSN
+1523 DPASGTN
-1533 VVAGQDIKYTLTF
+1533 VAAGQTITYTVTG
-1546 SNTGNGAGEVAH
+1546 SNTGNTTLDPVVLT
-1558 FDDLRGL
+1558 DDLSKV
-1565 LDDADLVA
+1565 LDNAALVD
-1573 GSLSADA
+1573 GSLKATVDGVDGAA
-1580 PLTAAMVGTDGFS
+1580 PTLSGTTLSWTGALEAGKSVVLTYQVKINDGVVGGVLINNK
-1593 VTGTL
+1593 VTGTAKPPTGPEITPPPVTTEHPVQVPGFTVAKAADPASGTNV
-1598 AAGESKTVTYTVTV
+1598 AAGQTITYTVTGANTGNTTLDPV
-1612 KADADRVAANADNT
+1612 VLTDDLSKVLDNAALVDGSLKATVDGVDGAAPT
-1626 VLNFVVPG
+1626 LSG
-1634 TTPPVDPPEVC
+1634 TTLTWTGVLEAGKSVVLTYQVKINAGVAGGTLINNKVTGTAKPPTGPEITPPPV
-1645 DPATQLC
+1645 
-1652 TTHPVVSPKIA
+1652 TTEHPVVSPKIA

-1716 SLSADAPLAAAMV
+1716 SLSADAPLTAAMV

-1735 VTGTLAAGESKTVT
+1735 VTGSLAAGESKTVT

-1806 AKTADPASG
+1806 AKAADPASG

-1820 GQTITYTVTGANTG
+1820 GQTITYTVTGSNTG

-1849 VLDNAVL
+1849 VLDNAAL

-1876 GTTLS
+1876 GTTLT

-1891 VVLTYQVKV
+1891 VVLTYQVKI
-1900 NDGVAG
+1900 NDGVVG
-1906 GVLVNNK
+1906 GVLINNK

-1932 TEHPVVSPKIAV
+1932 TEHPV
-1944 VKSSDPVS
+1944 
-1952 GSNVV
+1952 
-1957 AGQDIK
+1957 
-1963 YTLTFTNTGN
+1963 
-1973 GAGEVAHFDDLR
+1973 
-1985 GLLDDADLVAGSLT
+1985 
-1999 ADAPLTAAMVGT
+1999 
-2011 DGFSVT
+2011 
-2017 GTLAAGETKTVT
+2017 
-2029 YTVTVKADADRVAAN
+2029 
-2044 ADNTVLNFV
+2044 
-2053 VPGTTPPVD
+2053 
-2062 PPEVCDPAT
+2062 
-2071 QLCTTHPV
+2071 
-2079 QVPGFTVAKTADP
+2079 QVPGFTVAKAADP
-2092 VSGTNVA
+2092 A
-2099 AGQTITYTVTGAN
+2099 
-2112 TGNTTLDPVVLTDD
+2112 
-2126 LSKVLDN
+2126 
-2133 AVLVDGSLKA
+2133 
-2143 TVDGVDGAAPTLS
+2143 
-2156 GTTLSWTGALE
+2156 
-2167 AGKSVVLTYQVKV
+2167 
-2180 NDGVAGGVLVNNKV
+2180 
-2194 TGTAKPP
+2194 
-2201 TGPEI
+2201 
-2206 TPPPVTT
+2206 
-2213 EHPVKVP
+2213 
-2220 GFTVAKTADPVSGT
+2220 
-2234 NVAAGQTITY
+2234 
-2244 TVTGANTGNTTL
+2244 
-2256 DPVVLTDDLS
+2256 
-2266 KVLDNAALVAGSLK
+2266 
-2280 ATVDGAPAAVP
+2280 
-2291 TLSGTMLSW
+2291 
-2300 TGALEAG
+2300 
-2307 KSVVLT
+2307 
-2313 YQVKVNDGVA
+2313 
-2323 GGVLVNN
+2323 
-2330 KVAGT
+2330 
-2335 AKPPTGPEITPPPVT
+2335 
-2350 TEHPVKVP
+2350 
-2358 GFTVAKTADPVS
+2358 S

-2419 TVDGVDATAPTL
+2419 TVDGVDGAAPTL
-2431 EGTTL
+2431 SGTTL
-2436 SWTGALEAG
+2436 TWTGVLEAG

-2456 NDGVAGGVLINN
+2456 NAGVAGGTLI
-2468 KVTGTAK
+2468 
-2475 PPTGPEITPPPV
+2475 
-2487 TTEHPVKVPGFTV
+2487 
-2500 AKTADPVSGTNVA
+2500 
-2513 AGQTITYTVTGANT
+2513 
-2527 GNTTLDPVVLT
+2527 
-2538 DDLSKVLDNAALVD
+2538 
-2552 GSLKATVDG
+2552 
-2561 VDATA
+2561 
-2566 PTLEGT
+2566 
-2572 TLSWTGAL
+2572 
-2580 EAGKSVVLTYQVKI
+2580 
-2594 NDGVAGGV
+2594 
-2602 LVNNKVT
+2602 NNKVT

-2633 TPAIEVLKSSD
+2633 TPAIEVLKSSV

-2782 PTTTTTTPPV
+2782 PTTTTTPPV

-2827 TGTEE
+2827 AGTEE
-2832 STTTEEATT
+2832 STTTEETTT

>member
-1 MPNDIPPTRSALFTA
+1 MPNDIPPTRSAIFTA

-37 LSGAT
+37 ISGAT
-42 AVAASAQPA
+42 AVVASAQPA
-51 ATLGGPVQAQTPAR
+51 ATLGGPVQAQAPAR

-78 AFSAPNTGPFSQ
+78 AFSAPGTGPFSQ

-95 DMSALNE
+95 DMSTLD
-102 AAATSAAG
+102 AATAASAAG
-110 QSMEIQLTEGYKINF
+110 QSMEIQLTDGYKINF

-132 VAGKTHQGVEAKA
+132 VAGKTHQGIETRE
-145 LPTLSYSALGTSAYT
+145 LPTLHYAALGSSAYT
-160 GVPSTIKPAIYQKSS
+160 GVPSTIKPAIYQKSAD
-175 VNGQSGGTVSL
+175 NGQSGGTVSL

-191 TGPNGTVYNYGLV
+191 TGPNGPIYNYGLV

-237 GVDEPGYPG
+237 GADAPGYPG

-271 NQEYSPGTLV
+271 NKEYSPGTLV

-294 GNTVLATSR
+294 GNTVLDTSR

-332 GMSTGHHANA
+332 GMSTGHHADA

-452 TITYTLNFENPGTAP
+452 SITYTLNFENPGTAP

-473 DFLADVIDDGTVAVG
+473 DYLADVIDDGTVAVG

-497 LDGADKIK
+497 LNGADKIK

-560 GFTVAKTAVPATGS
+560 GFTLTKTADPVSGS

-694 VPGFKLEKTADPISG
+694 VPGFTLAKTADPISG

-723 GTNTGKTKLDPVKI
+723 GTNTGKTKLDPVQI

-755 KATVDGA
+755 KATIDGA
-762 PAADPTLSGTTLS
+762 SVAVPTLSGTTLS
-775 WTGFLEAGKSVVL
+775 WTGVLEAGKSVVL

-814 PTGPE
+814 PTGPD
-819 ITPPSVETNHL
+819 ITPPPVETNHS

-841 PVSGTNVAAGQTI
+841 PASGTGVNAGQTI
-854 TYTVTGANTGKT
+854 MYTVTGTNTGNT

-880 LDNAALVDGSL
+880 LDNATLVDGSL

-898 PATVPT
+898 AATAPT

-911 WTGALEAGKS
+911 WTGGLEAGKS

-928 KVNDGV
+928 KINDGV
-934 AGGVLVN
+934 AGGVLIN

-958 PPVTTEHPVVSPKIA
+958 PPVTTEHPVLSPKIA

-990 DIKYTLTF
+990 DIKYTLSF
-998 SNAGNGA
+998 SNTGNGV

-1026 TADAPLAA
+1026 TADAPL
-1034 TMVGTDGFSVTGT
+1034 V
-1047 LAAGESKTVTYT
+1047 
-1059 VTVKADADR
+1059 
-1068 VAANADNTVLNFV
+1068 
-1081 VPGTTPPVDP
+1081 
-1091 PEVCDPATQLC
+1091 
-1102 TTHPVQVPGFTV
+1102 
-1114 AKTADP
+1114 
-1120 VSGTNVAAGQ
+1120 
-1130 TITYTVT
+1130 
-1137 GANTGNTT
+1137 
-1145 LDPVVLTDDLSK
+1145 
-1157 VLDNA
+1157 
-1162 ALVDGSLK
+1162 
-1170 ATVDGVD
+1170 
-1177 ATAPTL
+1177 
-1183 EGTTLSWTGALEAGK
+1183 
-1198 SVVLT
+1198 
-1203 YQVKIND
+1203 
-1210 GVAGGVL
+1210 
-1217 VNNKVT
+1217 
-1223 GTAKPPTGPEITP
+1223 
-1236 PPVTTEHPVVSPKIA
+1236 
-1251 VVKSSDPVSGSN
+1251 
-1263 VVAGQDIKYTLTFS
+1263 
-1277 NTGNGAGE
+1277 
-1285 VAYFDDLRQVV
+1285 
-1296 DKGALSGLTADAP
+1296 
-1309 LAATMVGSDGF
+1309 ATMVGSDGF

-1438 LTADAPLAATMVGSD
+1438 LAADAPLVATMVGTD

-1463 GETKTVTYSV
+1463 GESKSVTYSV

-1503 DPATQLCTTHP
+1503 DPATQLCTTHPVKVPGFTVAKAADPASGTNVAAGQTITYTVTGTNTGNTTLDPVVLTDDLSKVLDNATLVDGSLKATVDGAAAAAPTLSGTTLSWTGVLEAGKSVVLTYQVKINDGVAGGTLINNKVTGTAKPPTGPEITPPPVTTEHP

-1593 VTGTL
+1593 VTGSL

-1652 TTHPVVSPKIA
+1652 TTHPVK
-1663 VVKSSDPVSGS
+1663 
-1674 NVVAGQDIK
+1674 
-1683 YTLTFTNTGN
+1683 
-1693 GAGEV
+1693 
-1698 AYFDDLRGL
+1698 
-1707 LDDADLVAG
+1707 
-1716 SLSADAPLAAAMV
+1716 
-1729 GTDGFS
+1729 
-1735 VTGTLAAGESKTVT
+1735 
-1749 YTVTVKADAD
+1749 
-1759 RVAANA
+1759 
-1765 DNTVL
+1765 
-1770 NFVVPGTTPPVDP
+1770 
-1783 PEVCDPATQL
+1783 
-1793 CTTHP
+1793 
-1798 VQVPGFTV
+1798 VPGFTV
-1806 AKTADPASG
+1806 AKA
-1815 TNVAA
+1815 
-1820 GQTITYTVTGANTG
+1820 
-1834 NTTLDPVVLTDDLSK
+1834 
-1849 VLDNAVL
+1849 
-1856 VDGSLK
+1856 
-1862 ATVDGVDATAPTLE
+1862 
-1876 GTTLS
+1876 
-1881 WTGALEAGKS
+1881 
-1891 VVLTYQVKV
+1891 
-1900 NDGVAG
+1900 
-1906 GVLVNNK
+1906 
-1913 VTGTAKPP
+1913 
-1921 TGPEIT
+1921 
-1927 PPPVT
+1927 
-1932 TEHPVVSPKIAV
+1932 
-1944 VKSSDPVS
+1944 
-1952 GSNVV
+1952 
-1957 AGQDIK
+1957 
-1963 YTLTFTNTGN
+1963 
-1973 GAGEVAHFDDLR
+1973 
-1985 GLLDDADLVAGSLT
+1985 
-1999 ADAPLTAAMVGT
+1999 
-2011 DGFSVT
+2011 
-2017 GTLAAGETKTVT
+2017 
-2029 YTVTVKADADRVAAN
+2029 
-2044 ADNTVLNFV
+2044 
-2053 VPGTTPPVD
+2053 
-2062 PPEVCDPAT
+2062 
-2071 QLCTTHPV
+2071 
-2079 QVPGFTVAKTADP
+2079 ADP

-2133 AVLVDGSLKA
+2133 ATLVDGSLKA

-2156 GTTLSWTGALE
+2156 GTTLT
-2167 AGKSVVLTYQVKV
+2167 
-2180 NDGVAGGVLVNNKV
+2180 
-2194 TGTAKPP
+2194 
-2201 TGPEI
+2201 
-2206 TPPPVTT
+2206 
-2213 EHPVKVP
+2213 
-2220 GFTVAKTADPVSGT
+2220 
-2234 NVAAGQTITY
+2234 
-2244 TVTGANTGNTTL
+2244 
-2256 DPVVLTDDLS
+2256 
-2266 KVLDNAALVAGSLK
+2266 
-2280 ATVDGAPAAVP
+2280 
-2291 TLSGTMLSW
+2291 
-2300 TGALEAG
+2300 
-2307 KSVVLT
+2307 
-2313 YQVKVNDGVA
+2313 
-2323 GGVLVNN
+2323 
-2330 KVAGT
+2330 
-2335 AKPPTGPEITPPPVT
+2335 
-2350 TEHPVKVP
+2350 
-2358 GFTVAKTADPVS
+2358 
-2370 GTNVAAGQTIT
+2370 
-2381 YTVTGA
+2381 
-2387 NTGNTTLDPVVLTD
+2387 
-2401 DLSKVLDN
+2401 
-2409 AALVDGSLKA
+2409 
-2419 TVDGVDATAPTL
+2419 
-2431 EGTTL
+2431 
-2436 SWTGALEAG
+2436 WTGALEAG

-2500 AKTADPVSGTNVA
+2500 AKAADPASGTNVA

-2538 DDLSKVLDNAALVD
+2538 DDLSKVLDNATLVD

-2561 VDATA
+2561 AAAAA
-2566 PTLEGT
+2566 PTLSGT
-2572 TLSWTGAL
+2572 TLSWTGVL

-2594 NDGVAGGV
+2594 NDGVAGGT
-2602 LVNNKVT
+2602 LINNKVT

-2633 TPAIEVLKSSD
+2633 TPAIEVLKSSV

-2672 ISFYDDLTDVL
+2672 VSFYDDLTDVL
-2683 DDAVMTKN
+2683 DDAVMTKD

-2711 GKLAKGESATVTYT
+2711 GKLAKGETATVTYT

-2762 GDALCTEHPVDPPE
+2762 GDALCTEHPIDPPE

-2782 PTTTTTTPPV
+2782 PTITTTPPV

-2804 RMVPTTTVAT
+2804 RMVPTTTAAT
-2814 TTASAT
+2814 TTASAI

-2832 STTTEEATT
+2832 STTTEETT
-2841 EETTTEEVVA
+2841 TAETTTEEVVA

-2928 PGQPGQPKPPTSAPQ
+2928 PGQPGQPKPSAPQ

>member
-904 LSGTTLS
+904 LSGTMLS

-980 VSGSNVVAGQ
+980 ASGSNVVAGQ

-1047 LAAGESKTVTYT
+1047 LAAGE
-1059 VTVKADADR
+1059 
-1068 VAANADNTVLNFV
+1068 
-1081 VPGTTPPVDP
+1081 
-1091 PEVCDPATQLC
+1091 
-1102 TTHPVQVPGFTV
+1102 
-1114 AKTADP
+1114 
-1120 VSGTNVAAGQ
+1120 
-1130 TITYTVT
+1130 
-1137 GANTGNTT
+1137 
-1145 LDPVVLTDDLSK
+1145 
-1157 VLDNA
+1157 
-1162 ALVDGSLK
+1162 
-1170 ATVDGVD
+1170 
-1177 ATAPTL
+1177 
-1183 EGTTLSWTGALEAGK
+1183 
-1198 SVVLT
+1198 
-1203 YQVKIND
+1203 
-1210 GVAGGVL
+1210 
-1217 VNNKVT
+1217 
-1223 GTAKPPTGPEITP
+1223 
-1236 PPVTTEHPVVSPKIA
+1236 
-1251 VVKSSDPVSGSN
+1251 
-1263 VVAGQDIKYTLTFS
+1263 
-1277 NTGNGAGE
+1277 
-1285 VAYFDDLRQVV
+1285 
-1296 DKGALSGLTADAP
+1296 
-1309 LAATMVGSDGF
+1309 
-1320 SVTGTLA
+1320 
-1327 AGETKTVT
+1327 TKTVT

-1362 DPPEVCDPATQLCT
+1362 DPPEVCDPAT
-1376 THPVVSPKIA
+1376 
-1386 VVKSSD
+1386 
-1392 PVSGSNV
+1392 
-1399 VAGQDIKYTLT
+1399 
-1410 FSNTGNG
+1410 
-1417 AGEVAYF
+1417 
-1424 DDLRQVVDKGALSG
+1424 
-1438 LTADAPLAATMVGSD
+1438 
-1453 GFSVTGTLAA
+1453 
-1463 GETKTVTYSV
+1463 
-1473 KVNADVVGGVF
+1473 
-1484 VNNFVVPG
+1484 
-1492 TTPPVDPPEVC
+1492 
-1503 DPATQLCTTHP
+1503 
-1514 VVSPKIAVV
+1514 
-1523 KSSDPVSGSN
+1523 
-1533 VVAGQDIKYTLTF
+1533 
-1546 SNTGNGAGEVAH
+1546 
-1558 FDDLRGL
+1558 
-1565 LDDADLVA
+1565 
-1573 GSLSADA
+1573 
-1580 PLTAAMVGTDGFS
+1580 
-1593 VTGTL
+1593 
-1598 AAGESKTVTYTVTV
+1598 
-1612 KADADRVAANADNT
+1612 
-1626 VLNFVVPG
+1626 
-1634 TTPPVDPPEVC
+1634 
-1645 DPATQLC
+1645 
-1652 TTHPVVSPKIA
+1652 
-1663 VVKSSDPVSGS
+1663 
-1674 NVVAGQDIK
+1674 
-1683 YTLTFTNTGN
+1683 
-1693 GAGEV
+1693 
-1698 AYFDDLRGL
+1698 
-1707 LDDADLVAG
+1707 
-1716 SLSADAPLAAAMV
+1716 
-1729 GTDGFS
+1729 
-1735 VTGTLAAGESKTVT
+1735 
-1749 YTVTVKADAD
+1749 
-1759 RVAANA
+1759 
-1765 DNTVL
+1765 
-1770 NFVVPGTTPPVDP
+1770 
-1783 PEVCDPATQL
+1783 
-1793 CTTHP
+1793 
-1798 VQVPGFTV
+1798 
-1806 AKTADPASG
+1806 
-1815 TNVAA
+1815 
-1820 GQTITYTVTGANTG
+1820 
-1834 NTTLDPVVLTDDLSK
+1834 
-1849 VLDNAVL
+1849 
-1856 VDGSLK
+1856 
-1862 ATVDGVDATAPTLE
+1862 
-1876 GTTLS
+1876 
-1881 WTGALEAGKS
+1881 
-1891 VVLTYQVKV
+1891 
-1900 NDGVAG
+1900 
-1906 GVLVNNK
+1906 
-1913 VTGTAKPP
+1913 
-1921 TGPEIT
+1921 
-1927 PPPVT
+1927 
-1932 TEHPVVSPKIAV
+1932 
-1944 VKSSDPVS
+1944 
-1952 GSNVV
+1952 
-1957 AGQDIK
+1957 
-1963 YTLTFTNTGN
+1963 
-1973 GAGEVAHFDDLR
+1973 
-1985 GLLDDADLVAGSLT
+1985 
-1999 ADAPLTAAMVGT
+1999 
-2011 DGFSVT
+2011 
-2017 GTLAAGETKTVT
+2017 
-2029 YTVTVKADADRVAAN
+2029 
-2044 ADNTVLNFV
+2044 
-2053 VPGTTPPVD
+2053 
-2062 PPEVCDPAT
+2062 
-2071 QLCTTHPV
+2071 
-2079 QVPGFTVAKTADP
+2079 
-2092 VSGTNVA
+2092 
-2099 AGQTITYTVTGAN
+2099 
-2112 TGNTTLDPVVLTDD
+2112 
-2126 LSKVLDN
+2126 
-2133 AVLVDGSLKA
+2133 
-2143 TVDGVDGAAPTLS
+2143 
-2156 GTTLSWTGALE
+2156 
-2167 AGKSVVLTYQVKV
+2167 
-2180 NDGVAGGVLVNNKV
+2180 
-2194 TGTAKPP
+2194 
-2201 TGPEI
+2201 
-2206 TPPPVTT
+2206 
-2213 EHPVKVP
+2213 
-2220 GFTVAKTADPVSGT
+2220 
-2234 NVAAGQTITY
+2234 
-2244 TVTGANTGNTTL
+2244 
-2256 DPVVLTDDLS
+2256 
-2266 KVLDNAALVAGSLK
+2266 
-2280 ATVDGAPAAVP
+2280 
-2291 TLSGTMLSW
+2291 
-2300 TGALEAG
+2300 
-2307 KSVVLT
+2307 
-2313 YQVKVNDGVA
+2313 
-2323 GGVLVNN
+2323 
-2330 KVAGT
+2330 
-2335 AKPPTGPEITPPPVT
+2335 
-2350 TEHPVKVP
+2350 
-2358 GFTVAKTADPVS
+2358 
-2370 GTNVAAGQTIT
+2370 
-2381 YTVTGA
+2381 
-2387 NTGNTTLDPVVLTD
+2387 
-2401 DLSKVLDN
+2401 
-2409 AALVDGSLKA
+2409 
-2419 TVDGVDATAPTL
+2419 
-2431 EGTTL
+2431 
-2436 SWTGALEAG
+2436 
-2445 KSVVLTYQVKI
+2445 
-2456 NDGVAGGVLINN
+2456 
-2468 KVTGTAK
+2468 
-2475 PPTGPEITPPPV
+2475 
-2487 TTEHPVKVPGFTV
+2487 
-2500 AKTADPVSGTNVA
+2500 
-2513 AGQTITYTVTGANT
+2513 
-2527 GNTTLDPVVLT
+2527 
-2538 DDLSKVLDNAALVD
+2538 
-2552 GSLKATVDG
+2552 
-2561 VDATA
+2561 
-2566 PTLEGT
+2566 
-2572 TLSWTGAL
+2572 
-2580 EAGKSVVLTYQVKI
+2580 
-2594 NDGVAGGV
+2594 
-2602 LVNNKVT
+2602 
-2609 GTAKPPTGPE
+2609 
-2619 ITPPPVTTE
+2619 
-2628 HPVDG
+2628 
-2633 TPAIEVLKSSD
+2633 
-2644 PSTTNRVVGGQEITY
+2644 
-2659 TLTFKNVGTADGE
+2659 
-2672 ISFYDDLTDVL
+2672 
-2683 DDAVMTKN
+2683 
-2691 PATTSTLVVSGV
+2691 
-2703 VDNVFTVT
+2703 
-2711 GKLAKGESATVTYT
+2711 
-2725 VKVNPEIGTLSG
+2725 
-2737 PGFTPGVLNNYL
+2737 
-2749 VVGGENPPVDCVP
+2749 
-2762 GDALCTEHPVDPPE
+2762 
-2776 TTTTVP
+2776 
-2782 PTTTTTTPPV
+2782 
-2792 TTEPCVPPTTTT
+2792 
-2804 RMVPTTTVAT
+2804 
-2814 TTASAT
+2814 
-2820 TAGDADV
+2820 
-2827 TGTEE
+2827 
-2832 STTTEEATT
+2832 
-2841 EETTTEEVVA
+2841 
-2851 EEIVDPCG
+2851 
-2859 VTTTTPPTTTPPVT
+2859 
-2873 TVPPTTTVPNTTVP
+2873 
-2887 VTPTI
+2887 
-2892 IIPPIVVVPPI
+2892 
-2903 VVPPTVPGQPVPS
+2903 
-2916 TVPGQPKPPTAN
+2916 
-2928 PGQPGQPKPPTSAPQ
+2928 
-2943 GGTINSGGG
+2943 
-2952 AGESGVNTGLL
+2952 
-2963 AAGGLVLLLALG
+2963 
-2975 TGVVLLTRK
+2975 
-2984 RREDGDN
+2984 

>member
-1 MPNDIPPTRSALFTA
+1 MPNDIPPTRSAIFTA

-37 LSGAT
+37 ISGAT
-42 AVAASAQPA
+42 AVVASAQPA
-51 ATLGGPVQAQTPAR
+51 ATLGGPVQAQAPAR

-78 AFSAPNTGPFSQ
+78 AFSAPGTGPFSQ

-95 DMSALNE
+95 DMSTLD
-102 AAATSAAG
+102 AATAASAAG
-110 QSMEIQLTEGYKINF
+110 QSMEIQLTDGYKINF

-132 VAGKTHQGVEAKA
+132 VAGKTHQGIETRE
-145 LPTLSYSALGTSAYT
+145 LPTLHYAALGSSAYT
-160 GVPSTIKPAIYQKSS
+160 GVPSTIKPAIYQKSAD
-175 VNGQSGGTVSL
+175 NGQSGGTVSL

-191 TGPNGTVYNYGLV
+191 TGPNGPIYNYGLV

-237 GVDEPGYPG
+237 GADAPGYPG

-271 NQEYSPGTLV
+271 NKEYSPGTLV

-294 GNTVLATSR
+294 GNTVLDTSR

-332 GMSTGHHANA
+332 GMSTGNHADA

-452 TITYTLNFENPGTAP
+452 SITYTLNFENPGTAP

-473 DFLADVIDDGTVAVG
+473 DYLADVIDDGTVAVG

-497 LDGADKIK
+497 LNGADKIK

-560 GFTVAKTAVPATGS
+560 GFTLTKTADPVSGS

-579 DTITYTVTGANTGK
+579 DTITYTVTGANTGR
-593 TALTPATIKDDLSAV
+593 TALTPATITDDLSAV
-608 LNNAAVVPGSLKAT
+608 LNNAAVIPGSLKAT
-622 VDGAAVAAPTLSGS
+622 IDGAPVAAPTLSGS
-636 ILSWSANLQAG
+636 TLSWSANLPAG

-685 PPTVETNHS
+685 PPPVETNHS
-694 VPGFKLEKTADPISG
+694 VPGFTLAKTADPISG

-723 GTNTGKTKLDPVKI
+723 GTNTGKTKLDPVQI

-755 KATVDGA
+755 KATIDGA
-762 PAADPTLSGTTLS
+762 SVAVPTLSGTTLS
-775 WTGFLEAGKSVVL
+775 WTGVLEAGKSVVL

-814 PTGPE
+814 PTGPD
-819 ITPPSVETNHL
+819 ITPPPVETNHS

-841 PVSGTNVAAGQTI
+841 PASGTGVNAGQTI
-854 TYTVTGANTGKT
+854 TYTVTGTNTGKT
-866 TLDPVVLTDDLSKV
+866 TLNPVVLTDDLSKV
-880 LDNAALVDGSL
+880 LDNATLVDGSL

-898 PATVPT
+898 AAAAPT
-904 LSGTTLS
+904 LSGTALS
-911 WTGALEAGKS
+911 WTGVLEPGKS

-928 KVNDGV
+928 KINDGV
-934 AGGVLVN
+934 AGGVLIN

-958 PPVTTEHPVVSPKIA
+958 PPVTTEHPVLSPKIA

-990 DIKYTLTF
+990 DIKYTL
-998 SNAGNGA
+998 S
-1005 GEVAYFDDL
+1005 
-1014 RQVVDKGALSGL
+1014 
-1026 TADAPLAA
+1026 
-1034 TMVGTDGFSVTGT
+1034 
-1047 LAAGESKTVTYT
+1047 
-1059 VTVKADADR
+1059 
-1068 VAANADNTVLNFV
+1068 
-1081 VPGTTPPVDP
+1081 
-1091 PEVCDPATQLC
+1091 
-1102 TTHPVQVPGFTV
+1102 
-1114 AKTADP
+1114 
-1120 VSGTNVAAGQ
+1120 
-1130 TITYTVT
+1130 
-1137 GANTGNTT
+1137 
-1145 LDPVVLTDDLSK
+1145 
-1157 VLDNA
+1157 
-1162 ALVDGSLK
+1162 
-1170 ATVDGVD
+1170 
-1177 ATAPTL
+1177 
-1183 EGTTLSWTGALEAGK
+1183 
-1198 SVVLT
+1198 
-1203 YQVKIND
+1203 
-1210 GVAGGVL
+1210 
-1217 VNNKVT
+1217 
-1223 GTAKPPTGPEITP
+1223 
-1236 PPVTTEHPVVSPKIA
+1236 
-1251 VVKSSDPVSGSN
+1251 
-1263 VVAGQDIKYTLTFS
+1263 FS

-1309 LAATMVGSDGF
+1309 LVATMVGGDGF

-1399 VAGQDIKYTLT
+1399 VAGQDIKYTLS
-1410 FSNTGNG
+1410 FS
-1417 AGEVAYF
+1417 
-1424 DDLRQVVDKGALSG
+1424 
-1438 LTADAPLAATMVGSD
+1438 
-1453 GFSVTGTLAA
+1453 
-1463 GETKTVTYSV
+1463 
-1473 KVNADVVGGVF
+1473 
-1484 VNNFVVPG
+1484 
-1492 TTPPVDPPEVC
+1492 
-1503 DPATQLCTTHP
+1503 
-1514 VVSPKIAVV
+1514 
-1523 KSSDPVSGSN
+1523 
-1533 VVAGQDIKYTLTF
+1533 
-1546 SNTGNGAGEVAH
+1546 
-1558 FDDLRGL
+1558 
-1565 LDDADLVA
+1565 
-1573 GSLSADA
+1573 
-1580 PLTAAMVGTDGFS
+1580 
-1593 VTGTL
+1593 
-1598 AAGESKTVTYTVTV
+1598 
-1612 KADADRVAANADNT
+1612 
-1626 VLNFVVPG
+1626 
-1634 TTPPVDPPEVC
+1634 
-1645 DPATQLC
+1645 
-1652 TTHPVVSPKIA
+1652 
-1663 VVKSSDPVSGS
+1663 
-1674 NVVAGQDIK
+1674 
-1683 YTLTFTNTGN
+1683 NTGN

-1716 SLSADAPLAAAMV
+1716 GLSADAPLTAAMV

-1806 AKTADPASG
+1806 AKAADPASG

-1820 GQTITYTVTGANTG
+1820 GQTITYTVTGSNTG

-1849 VLDNAVL
+1849 VLDNATL

-1862 ATVDGVDATAPTLE
+1862 ATVDGAAAAAPTLS
-1876 GTTLS
+1876 GTTLT

-1891 VVLTYQVKV
+1891 VVLTYQVKI

-1906 GVLVNNK
+1906 GTLINNK

-1963 YTLTFTNTGN
+1963 YTLTFSNTGN
-1973 GAGEVAHFDDLR
+1973 GAGEVAYFDDLR
-1985 GLLDDADLVAGSLT
+1985 QVVDKGALSGLA
-1999 ADAPLTAAMVGT
+1999 ADAPLVATMVGT

-2029 YTVTVKADADRVAAN
+2029 YSVKVN
-2044 ADNTVLNFV
+2044 ADVVGGVFVNNFV

-2079 QVPGFTVAKTADP
+2079 KVPGFTVAKAADP

-2099 AGQTITYTVTGAN
+2099 AGQTITYTVTGSN

-2133 AVLVDGSLKA
+2133 ATLVDGSLKA
-2143 TVDGVDGAAPTLS
+2143 TVDGAAAAAPTLS
-2156 GTTLSWTGALE
+2156 GTTLT
-2167 AGKSVVLTYQVKV
+2167 
-2180 NDGVAGGVLVNNKV
+2180 
-2194 TGTAKPP
+2194 
-2201 TGPEI
+2201 
-2206 TPPPVTT
+2206 
-2213 EHPVKVP
+2213 
-2220 GFTVAKTADPVSGT
+2220 
-2234 NVAAGQTITY
+2234 
-2244 TVTGANTGNTTL
+2244 
-2256 DPVVLTDDLS
+2256 
-2266 KVLDNAALVAGSLK
+2266 
-2280 ATVDGAPAAVP
+2280 
-2291 TLSGTMLSW
+2291 
-2300 TGALEAG
+2300 
-2307 KSVVLT
+2307 
-2313 YQVKVNDGVA
+2313 
-2323 GGVLVNN
+2323 
-2330 KVAGT
+2330 
-2335 AKPPTGPEITPPPVT
+2335 
-2350 TEHPVKVP
+2350 
-2358 GFTVAKTADPVS
+2358 
-2370 GTNVAAGQTIT
+2370 
-2381 YTVTGA
+2381 
-2387 NTGNTTLDPVVLTD
+2387 
-2401 DLSKVLDN
+2401 
-2409 AALVDGSLKA
+2409 
-2419 TVDGVDATAPTL
+2419 
-2431 EGTTL
+2431 
-2436 SWTGALEAG
+2436 WTGALEAG

-2500 AKTADPVSGTNVA
+2500 AKAADPVSGTNVA
-2513 AGQTITYTVTGANT
+2513 AGQTITYTVTGSNT

-2538 DDLSKVLDNAALVD
+2538 DDLSKVLDNATLVD

-2561 VDATA
+2561 AAAAA
-2566 PTLEGT
+2566 PTLSGT
-2572 TLSWTGAL
+2572 TLTWTGAL

-2594 NDGVAGGV
+2594 NDGVAGGT
-2602 LVNNKVT
+2602 LINNKVT

-2633 TPAIEVLKSSD
+2633 TPAIEVLKSSV

-2672 ISFYDDLTDVL
+2672 VSFYDDLTDVL
-2683 DDAVMTKN
+2683 DDAVMTKD

-2711 GKLAKGESATVTYT
+2711 GKLAKGETATVTYT

-2762 GDALCTEHPVDPPE
+2762 GDALCTEHPIDPPE

-2782 PTTTTTTPPV
+2782 PTTTTTPPV

-2814 TTASAT
+2814 TTASAI

-2832 STTTEEATT
+2832 STTAEETTT

-2928 PGQPGQPKPPTSAPQ
+2928 PGQPGQPKPSAPQ